1 MFLNQS
7 DKITIYRP
15 AWLAGNKMQII
26 KRLRLR
32 ARLAGS
38 KKGINTGINH
48 FHPLGVF
55 LNDLSDCTQHQLS
68 AGGEELPMLPVTWD
82 GVLVSI
88 SLIVAFIA
96 SFTALDTAGRV
107 AVSRGWSARF
117 WLLAGGSAMGIGI
130 WAMHFIGMLAMMMP
144 VTMRY
149 DIRLTSLSL
158 LVAILA
164 SCLAFGQTV
173 GGLHLTRHRLLRG
186 SLILGAGVAAM
197 HYLGMYAL
205 LIEPRPEWN
214 SVLVVLSVLI
224 AFVASGVALWLAFH
238 LRKGEHHLL
247 LMRGLASLVMGIA
260 IAGMHY
266 VGMAA
271 ATFSHHSMMQSQGL
285 SNPGLA
291 VWVTLITLTILG
303 ITLLCSML
311 DAQMRA
317 TRLAAR
323 LRFANKELLQLAL
336 HDNLTALP
344 NRVMLEQ
351 QLDRV
356 IKKAM
361 LNDFRFAVIYMDLDG
376 FKAVNDTWGHH
387 VGDRLLLAVAERLRS
402 QLSETMLL
410 ARLGGDEFVL
420 MVKRCDISPARQ
432 LAQRLVKVI
441 GKPFEFDRYVLHVSL
456 SAGIAIFPLHGRNRQ
471 ELLFNADA
479 AMYHTKNSGR
489 NGWCL
494 FERAM
499 SAATQHQL
507 ELTNDLWEA
516 LERQQMRLFYQPKFR
531 SGGTRLMGF
540 EALLRWQHPQRGLLT
555 PELFLPRAEKTGQ
568 IVALGNWVIEEAC
581 RQLRIWH
588 NQGHTEWTVSVNLSA
603 LQFHQ
608 RDLLATL
615 TRTLTRYQ
623 LPGCALMLE
632 ITEAIAMRDPV
643 FSQQRIREL
652 QQAGVS
658 IAIDNFGIGYANLLH
673 LKDLD
678 ASELKIDRSFIN
690 SLRPGSEDATV
701 VSAMLT
707 LAQSLNLRMVAEG
720 VETEE
725 QQHLLT
731 SLGFDA
737 LQGYLLGKPT
747 PADRVEVFSLAA
759 RQHPMPAASG

>member
-1 MFLNQS
+1 
-7 DKITIYRP
+7 
-15 AWLAGNKMQII
+15 
-26 KRLRLR
+26 
-32 ARLAGS
+32 
-38 KKGINTGINH
+38 
-48 FHPLGVF
+48 
-55 LNDLSDCTQHQLS
+55 
-68 AGGEELPMLPVTWD
+68 MLPVTWD
-82 GVLVSI
+82 SVLICV

-107 AVSRGWSARF
+107 AVTRGWSARF
-117 WLLAGGSAMGIGI
+117 WLLVGGIAMGIGV
-130 WAMHFIGMLAMMMP
+130 WAMHFIGMLAMMLPMI
-144 VTMRY
+144 MRY
-149 DIRLTSLSL
+149 DTRLTILSL

-164 SCLAFGQTV
+164 SVLAFGQTV
-173 GGLHLTRHRLLRG
+173 GGLHLTRQRLLRG
-186 SLILGAGVAAM
+186 TLILGAGVVVM

-205 LIEPRPEWN
+205 LIEPQPEWN
-214 SVLVVLSVLI
+214 ALLVALSVLI
-224 AFVASGVALWLAFH
+224 AFAASGLALWLAFH
-238 LRKGEHHLL
+238 LRQGDHHLM

-271 ATFSHHSMMQSQGL
+271 AEFSHSSMMQPHGV
-285 SNPGLA
+285 SNAGLA

-303 ITLLCSML
+303 ITLLSSML
-311 DAQMRA
+311 DAQLRAARLA
-317 TRLAAR
+317 TRLNRANQE
-323 LRFANKELLQLAL
+323 LRQLAM
-336 HDNLTALP
+336 HDNLTTLP

-351 QLDRV
+351 QLDLA
-356 IKKAM
+356 IKQAM
-361 LNDFRFAVIYMDLDG
+361 LNEHRFAVIYMDLDG

-387 VGDRLLLAVAERLRS
+387 VGDRLLVAVAERLCS
-402 QLSETMLL
+402 QLSNTMLL
-410 ARLGGDEFVL
+410 VRLGGDEFVL
-420 MVKRCDISPARQ
+420 MAECDISAARQ
-432 LAQRLVKVI
+432 LAQKLVKVI
-441 GKPFEFDRYVLHVSL
+441 SSPFELDRYVLHVSL

-479 AMYHTKNSGR
+479 AMYHTKHSGR

-494 FERAM
+494 FEPAM

-507 ELTNDLWEA
+507 ELANDLWEA
-516 LERQQMRLFYQPKFR
+516 IEREQMRLFYQPKFC

-568 IVALGNWVIEEAC
+568 IIALGNWVIGEAC

-588 NQGHTEWTVSVNLSA
+588 SQGHSDWTVSVNLSA

-608 RDLLATL
+608 RDLLTILTQTL
-615 TRTLTRYQ
+615 ARNQ
-623 LPGCALMLE
+623 LPGSALMLE
-632 ITEAIAMRDPV
+632 ITEAIAMRDPA

-658 IAIDNFGIGYANLLH
+658 VAIDNFGIGYANLLH

-690 SLRPGSEDATV
+690 CLRPGSEDATV

-747 PADRVEVFSLAA
+747 PADRVEALSFPSL
-759 RQHPMPAASG
+759 RQPVASLSG

>member
-1 MFLNQS
+1 
-7 DKITIYRP
+7 
-15 AWLAGNKMQII
+15 
-26 KRLRLR
+26 
-32 ARLAGS
+32 
-38 KKGINTGINH
+38 
-48 FHPLGVF
+48 
-55 LNDLSDCTQHQLS
+55 
-68 AGGEELPMLPVTWD
+68 MLPVTWD
-82 GVLVSI
+82 SVLICV
-88 SLIVAFIA
+88 SLIVVFIA

-117 WLLAGGSAMGIGI
+117 WLLVGGIAMGIGV

-144 VTMRY
+144 MMMRY
-149 DIRLTSLSL
+149 DTRLTILSL

-164 SCLAFGQTV
+164 SVLAFGQTV
-173 GGLHLTRHRLLRG
+173 GGLHLTRQRLLRG
-186 SLILGAGVAAM
+186 TLILGAGVVVM

-205 LIEPRPEWN
+205 LIEPQPEWN
-214 SVLVVLSVLI
+214 ALLVALSVLI
-224 AFVASGVALWLAFH
+224 AFAASGLALWLAFH
-238 LRKGEHHLL
+238 LRQGDHHLM

-271 ATFSHHSMMQSQGL
+271 AEFSHSSMMQPHGV
-285 SNPGLA
+285 SNAGLA

-303 ITLLCSML
+303 ITLLSSML
-311 DAQMRA
+311 DAQLRAARLA
-317 TRLAAR
+317 TRLNRANQE
-323 LRFANKELLQLAL
+323 LRQLAM
-336 HDNLTALP
+336 HDNLTTLP

-351 QLDRV
+351 QLDLA
-356 IKKAM
+356 IKQAM
-361 LNDFRFAVIYMDLDG
+361 LNEHRFAVIYMDLDG

-387 VGDRLLLAVAERLRS
+387 VGDRLLVAVAERLCS
-402 QLSETMLL
+402 QLSNTMLL
-410 ARLGGDEFVL
+410 VRLGGDEFVL
-420 MVKRCDISPARQ
+420 MAECDISAARQ
-432 LAQRLVKVI
+432 LAQKLVKVI
-441 GKPFEFDRYVLHVSL
+441 SSPFELDRYVLHVSL

-479 AMYHTKNSGR
+479 AMYHTKHSGR

-494 FERAM
+494 FEPAM

-507 ELTNDLWEA
+507 ELANDLWEA
-516 LERQQMRLFYQPKFR
+516 IEREQMRLFYQPKFC

-568 IVALGNWVIEEAC
+568 IIALGNWVIGEAC
-581 RQLRIWH
+581 RQLRLWH
-588 NQGHTEWTVSVNLSA
+588 NQGHSDWTVSVNLSA

-608 RDLLATL
+608 RDLLTILTQTL
-615 TRTLTRYQ
+615 ARNQ
-623 LPGCALMLE
+623 LPGSALMLE
-632 ITEAIAMRDPV
+632 ITEAIAMRDPA

-658 IAIDNFGIGYANLLH
+658 VAIDNFGIGYANLLH

-690 SLRPGSEDATV
+690 CLRPGSEDATV

-747 PADRVEVFSLAA
+747 PADRVEALSFPSL
-759 RQHPMPAASG
+759 RQPVASLSG

>member
-1 MFLNQS
+1 
-7 DKITIYRP
+7 
-15 AWLAGNKMQII
+15 
-26 KRLRLR
+26 
-32 ARLAGS
+32 
-38 KKGINTGINH
+38 
-48 FHPLGVF
+48 
-55 LNDLSDCTQHQLS
+55 
-68 AGGEELPMLPVTWD
+68 MLPVTWD
-82 GVLVSI
+82 SVLICV

-117 WLLAGGSAMGIGI
+117 WLLVGGIAMGIGV
-130 WAMHFIGMLAMMMP
+130 WSMHFIGMLAMMLPMM
-144 VTMRY
+144 MRY
-149 DIRLTSLSL
+149 DTRLTILSL

-164 SCLAFGQTV
+164 SVLAFGQTV
-173 GGLHLTRHRLLRG
+173 GGLHLTRQRLLRG
-186 SLILGAGVAAM
+186 TLILGAGVVVM

-205 LIEPRPEWN
+205 LIEPQPEWN
-214 SVLVVLSVLI
+214 ALLVVLSVLI
-224 AFVASGVALWLAFH
+224 AFAASGLALWLAFH
-238 LRKGEHHLL
+238 LRQGDHHLM

-271 ATFSHHSMMQSQGL
+271 AEFSHSSMMQPHGV
-285 SNPGLA
+285 SNAGLA

-303 ITLLCSML
+303 ITLLSSML
-311 DAQMRA
+311 DAQLRAARLA
-317 TRLAAR
+317 TRLNRANQE
-323 LRFANKELLQLAL
+323 LRQLAM
-336 HDNLTALP
+336 HDNLTTLP

-351 QLDRV
+351 QLDLA
-356 IKKAM
+356 IKQAM
-361 LNDFRFAVIYMDLDG
+361 LNEHRFAVIYMDLDG

-387 VGDRLLLAVAERLRS
+387 VGDRLLVAVAERLCS
-402 QLSETMLL
+402 QLSNTMLL
-410 ARLGGDEFVL
+410 VRLGGDEFVL
-420 MVKRCDISPARQ
+420 MAECDISAARQ
-432 LAQRLVKVI
+432 LAQKLVKVI
-441 GKPFEFDRYVLHVSL
+441 SSPFELDRYVLHVSL

-479 AMYHTKNSGR
+479 AMYHTKHSGR

-494 FERAM
+494 FEPAM

-507 ELTNDLWEA
+507 ELANDLWEA
-516 LERQQMRLFYQPKFR
+516 IEREQMRLFYQPKFC

-568 IVALGNWVIEEAC
+568 IIALGNWVIGEAC

-588 NQGHTEWTVSVNLSA
+588 SQGHSDWTVSVNLSA

-608 RDLLATL
+608 RDLLTILTQTL
-615 TRTLTRYQ
+615 ARNQ
-623 LPGCALMLE
+623 LPGSALMLE
-632 ITEAIAMRDPV
+632 ITEAIAMRDPA

-658 IAIDNFGIGYANLLH
+658 VAIDNFGIGYANLLH

-690 SLRPGSEDATV
+690 CLRPGSEDATV

-747 PADRVEVFSLAA
+747 PADRVEALSFPSL
-759 RQHPMPAASG
+759 RQPVASLSG

>member
-1 MFLNQS
+1 
-7 DKITIYRP
+7 
-15 AWLAGNKMQII
+15 
-26 KRLRLR
+26 
-32 ARLAGS
+32 
-38 KKGINTGINH
+38 
-48 FHPLGVF
+48 
-55 LNDLSDCTQHQLS
+55 
-68 AGGEELPMLPVTWD
+68 MLPVTWD
-82 GVLVSI
+82 SVLICV

-117 WLLAGGSAMGIGI
+117 WLLVGGIAMGIGV

-144 VTMRY
+144 MMMHY
-149 DIRLTSLSL
+149 DTRLTILSL

-164 SCLAFGQTV
+164 SVLAFGQTV
-173 GGLHLTRHRLLRG
+173 GGLHLTRQRLLRG
-186 SLILGAGVAAM
+186 TLILGAGVVVM

-205 LIEPRPEWN
+205 LIEPQPEWN
-214 SVLVVLSVLI
+214 ALLVALSVLI
-224 AFVASGVALWLAFH
+224 AFAASGLALWLAFH
-238 LRKGEHHLL
+238 LRQGDHHLM

-271 ATFSHHSMMQSQGL
+271 AEFSHSSMMQPHGV
-285 SNPGLA
+285 SNAGLA

-303 ITLLCSML
+303 VTLLSSML
-311 DAQMRA
+311 DAQLRAARLA
-317 TRLAAR
+317 TRLNRANQE
-323 LRFANKELLQLAL
+323 LRQLAM
-336 HDNLTALP
+336 HDNLTTLP

-351 QLDRV
+351 QLDLA
-356 IKKAM
+356 IKQAM
-361 LNDFRFAVIYMDLDG
+361 LNEHRFAVIYMDLDG

-387 VGDRLLLAVAERLRS
+387 VGDRLLVAVAERLCS
-402 QLSETMLL
+402 QLSNTMLL
-410 ARLGGDEFVL
+410 VRLGGDEFVL
-420 MVKRCDISPARQ
+420 MAECDISAARQ
-432 LAQRLVKVI
+432 LAQKLVKVI
-441 GKPFEFDRYVLHVSL
+441 SSPFELDRYVLHVSL

-479 AMYHTKNSGR
+479 AMYHTKHSGR

-494 FERAM
+494 FEPAM

-507 ELTNDLWEA
+507 ELANDLWEA
-516 LERQQMRLFYQPKFR
+516 IEREQMRLFYQPKFC

-568 IVALGNWVIEEAC
+568 IIALGNWVIGEAC

-588 NQGHTEWTVSVNLSA
+588 SQGHSDWTVSVNLSA

-608 RDLLATL
+608 RDLLTILTQTL
-615 TRTLTRYQ
+615 ARYQ
-623 LPGCALMLE
+623 LPGSALMLE
-632 ITEAIAMRDPV
+632 ITEAIAMRDPA

-658 IAIDNFGIGYANLLH
+658 VAIDNFGIGYANLLH

-690 SLRPGSEDATV
+690 CLRPGSEDATV

-747 PADRVEVFSLAA
+747 PADRVEALSFPSL
-759 RQHPMPAASG
+759 RQPVASLSG

>member
-1 MFLNQS
+1 
-7 DKITIYRP
+7 
-15 AWLAGNKMQII
+15 
-26 KRLRLR
+26 
-32 ARLAGS
+32 
-38 KKGINTGINH
+38 
-48 FHPLGVF
+48 
-55 LNDLSDCTQHQLS
+55 
-68 AGGEELPMLPVTWD
+68 MLPVTWD
-82 GVLVSI
+82 SVLICV
-88 SLIVAFIA
+88 SLIVVFIA

-107 AVSRGWSARF
+107 AVTRGWSARF
-117 WLLAGGSAMGIGI
+117 WLLVGGIAMGIGV
-130 WAMHFIGMLAMMMP
+130 WAMHFIGMLAMMLPMM
-144 VTMRY
+144 MRY
-149 DIRLTSLSL
+149 DTRLTILSL

-164 SCLAFGQTV
+164 SVLAFGQTV
-173 GGLHLTRHRLLRG
+173 GGLHLTRQRLLRG
-186 SLILGAGVAAM
+186 TLILGAGVAVM

-205 LIEPRPEWN
+205 LIEPQPEWN
-214 SVLVVLSVLI
+214 ALLVALSVLI
-224 AFVASGVALWLAFH
+224 AFAASGLALWLAFH
-238 LRKGEHHLL
+238 LRQGDHHLM

-271 ATFSHHSMMQSQGL
+271 AEFSHSSMMQPHGV
-285 SNPGLA
+285 SNAGLA

-303 ITLLCSML
+303 ITLLSSML
-311 DAQMRA
+311 DAQLRAARLA
-317 TRLAAR
+317 TRLNRANQE
-323 LRFANKELLQLAL
+323 LRQLAM
-336 HDNLTALP
+336 HDNLTTLP

-351 QLDRV
+351 QLDLA
-356 IKKAM
+356 IKQAM
-361 LNDFRFAVIYMDLDG
+361 INEHRFAVIYMDLDG

-387 VGDRLLLAVAERLRS
+387 VGDRLLVAVAERLRS
-402 QLSETMLL
+402 QLSNKMLL
-410 ARLGGDEFVL
+410 VRLGGDEFVL
-420 MVKRCDISPARQ
+420 MAECDISAARQ
-432 LAQRLVKVI
+432 LAQKLVKVI
-441 GKPFEFDRYVLHVSL
+441 SSPFELDRYVLHVSL

-479 AMYHTKNSGR
+479 AMYHTKHSGR

-494 FERAM
+494 FEPAM

-507 ELTNDLWEA
+507 ELANDLWEA
-516 LERQQMRLFYQPKFR
+516 IEREQMRLFYQPKFC

-568 IVALGNWVIEEAC
+568 IIALGNWVIGEAC

-588 NQGHTEWTVSVNLSA
+588 NQGHSDWTVSVNLSA

-608 RDLLATL
+608 RDLLTILTQTL
-615 TRTLTRYQ
+615 ARYQ
-623 LPGCALMLE
+623 LPGSALMLE
-632 ITEAIAMRDPV
+632 ITEAIAMRDPA

-658 IAIDNFGIGYANLLH
+658 VAIDNFGIGYANLLH

-690 SLRPGSEDATV
+690 CLRPGSEDATV

-747 PADRVEVFSLAA
+747 PADRVEALSFPSL
-759 RQHPMPAASG
+759 RQPVVSLPG

>member
-1 MFLNQS
+1 
-7 DKITIYRP
+7 
-15 AWLAGNKMQII
+15 
-26 KRLRLR
+26 
-32 ARLAGS
+32 
-38 KKGINTGINH
+38 
-48 FHPLGVF
+48 
-55 LNDLSDCTQHQLS
+55 
-68 AGGEELPMLPVTWD
+68 MLPVTWD
-82 GVLVSI
+82 SVLICV

-117 WLLAGGSAMGIGI
+117 WLLVGGIAMGIGV
-130 WAMHFIGMLAMMMP
+130 WAMHFIGMLAMMLPMM
-144 VTMRY
+144 MRY
-149 DIRLTSLSL
+149 DTRLTILSL

-164 SCLAFGQTV
+164 SVLAFGQTV
-173 GGLHLTRHRLLRG
+173 GGLHLTRQRLLRG
-186 SLILGAGVAAM
+186 TLILGAGVVVM

-205 LIEPRPEWN
+205 LIEPQPEWN
-214 SVLVVLSVLI
+214 ALLVALSVLI
-224 AFVASGVALWLAFH
+224 AFAASGLALWLAFH
-238 LRKGEHHLL
+238 LRQGDHHLM

-271 ATFSHHSMMQSQGL
+271 AEFSHSSMMQPHGV
-285 SNPGLA
+285 SNAGLA

-303 ITLLCSML
+303 ITLLSSML
-311 DAQMRA
+311 DAQLRAARLA
-317 TRLAAR
+317 TRLNRANQE
-323 LRFANKELLQLAL
+323 LRQLAM
-336 HDNLTALP
+336 HDNLTTLP

-351 QLDRV
+351 QLDLA
-356 IKKAM
+356 IKQAM
-361 LNDFRFAVIYMDLDG
+361 LNEHRFAVIYMDLDG

-387 VGDRLLLAVAERLRS
+387 VGDRLLVAVAERLCS
-402 QLSETMLL
+402 QLSNTMLL
-410 ARLGGDEFVL
+410 VRLGGDEFVL
-420 MVKRCDISPARQ
+420 MAECDISAARQ
-432 LAQRLVKVI
+432 LAQKLVKVI
-441 GKPFEFDRYVLHVSL
+441 SSPFELDRYLLHVSL

-479 AMYHTKNSGR
+479 AMYHTKHSGR

-494 FERAM
+494 FEPAM

-507 ELTNDLWEA
+507 ELANDLWEA
-516 LERQQMRLFYQPKFR
+516 IEREQMRLFYQPKFC
-531 SGGTRLMGF
+531 SGGTRLIGF

-568 IVALGNWVIEEAC
+568 IIALGNWVIGEAC

-588 NQGHTEWTVSVNLSA
+588 SQGHSDWTVSVNLSA

-608 RDLLATL
+608 RDLLTILTQTL
-615 TRTLTRYQ
+615 ARYQ
-623 LPGCALMLE
+623 LPGSALMLE
-632 ITEAIAMRDPV
+632 ITEAIAMRDPA

-658 IAIDNFGIGYANLLH
+658 VAIDNFGIGYANLLH

-690 SLRPGSEDATV
+690 CLRPGSEDATV

-747 PADRVEVFSLAA
+747 PADRVEALSFPSL
-759 RQHPMPAASG
+759 RQPVASLSG

>member
-1 MFLNQS
+1 
-7 DKITIYRP
+7 
-15 AWLAGNKMQII
+15 
-26 KRLRLR
+26 
-32 ARLAGS
+32 
-38 KKGINTGINH
+38 
-48 FHPLGVF
+48 
-55 LNDLSDCTQHQLS
+55 
-68 AGGEELPMLPVTWD
+68 MLPVTWD
-82 GVLVSI
+82 SVLICV

-117 WLLAGGSAMGIGI
+117 WLLAGGTAMGIGI

-144 VTMRY
+144 MTMRY
-149 DIRLTSLSL
+149 DPGLTVISL

-164 SCLAFGQTV
+164 SILAFGQTV
-173 GGLHLTRHRLLRG
+173 GGPQLTHNRLLRG
-186 SLILGAGVAAM
+186 SLILGAGVVIM
-197 HYLGMYAL
+197 HYLGMNAL
-205 LIEPRPEWN
+205 LIDPPPQWRIG
-214 SVLVVLSVLI
+214 LVALSVVI

-238 LRKGEHHLL
+238 LRQGDHSLL

-271 ATFSHHSMMQSQGL
+271 AQFSPSSAMRSQGV

-291 VWVTLITLTILG
+291 VWVTLVTLTILG

-311 DAQMRA
+311 DAQLRA
-317 TRLAAR
+317 VRLAAR
-323 LRFANKELLQLAL
+323 LNRANQELRQLAL
-336 HDNLTALP
+336 HDNLTTLP

-351 QLDRV
+351 QLDLT
-356 IKKAM
+356 IKQAT
-361 LNDFRFAVIYMDLDG
+361 LTDSRFAVMYMDLDG

-387 VGDRLLLAVAERLRS
+387 VGDRLLVAVAQRLRS
-402 QLSETMLL
+402 QLSDSMLL
-410 ARLGGDEFVL
+410 VRLGGDEFVL
-420 MVKRCDISPARQ
+420 LAEGCDASAASQ
-432 LAQRLVKVI
+432 LAQKLVRIIDGV
-441 GKPFEFDRYVLHVSL
+441 FELDRYTLHVSL
-456 SAGIAIFPLHGRNRQ
+456 SAGIAIFPLHGRDRQ
-471 ELLFNADA
+471 ALLFNADA

-489 NGWCL
+489 NGWSL
-494 FERAM
+494 FEPAM

-507 ELTNDLWEA
+507 ELANDLWEA
-516 LERQQMRLFYQPKFR
+516 IERQQMRLFYQPKFR
-531 SGGTRLMGF
+531 SGGTLLMGF
-540 EALLRWQHPQRGLLT
+540 EALLRWQHPVRGLLT

-581 RQLRIWH
+581 RQLKIWH

-608 RDLLATL
+608 RDLLTTL
-615 TRTLTRYQ
+615 TQVLARHQ
-623 LPGCALMLE
+623 LPGGALMLE
-632 ITEAIAMRDPV
+632 ITEAIAMRDPG

-658 IAIDNFGIGYANLLH
+658 VAIDNFGIGYANLLH

-690 SLRPGSEDATV
+690 CLRPGSEDATV

-725 QQHLLT
+725 QQRLLT
-731 SLGFDA
+731 GLGFDA

-747 PADRVEVFSLAA
+747 PADRVEASGFYPLRHV
-759 RQHPMPAASG
+759 AASPRLSGLTP

>member
-1 MFLNQS
+1 
-7 DKITIYRP
+7 
-15 AWLAGNKMQII
+15 
-26 KRLRLR
+26 
-32 ARLAGS
+32 
-38 KKGINTGINH
+38 
-48 FHPLGVF
+48 
-55 LNDLSDCTQHQLS
+55 
-68 AGGEELPMLPVTWD
+68 MLPVTWD
-82 GVLVSI
+82 SVLICV
-88 SLIVAFIA
+88 SLIVVFIA

-117 WLLAGGSAMGIGI
+117 WLLVGGIAMGIGV

-144 VTMRY
+144 MMMRY
-149 DIRLTSLSL
+149 DTRLTILSL

-164 SCLAFGQTV
+164 SVLAFGQTV
-173 GGLHLTRHRLLRG
+173 GGLHLTRQRLLRG
-186 SLILGAGVAAM
+186 TLILGAGVVVM

-205 LIEPRPEWN
+205 LIEPQPEWN
-214 SVLVVLSVLI
+214 ALLVALSVLI
-224 AFVASGVALWLAFH
+224 AFAASGLALWLAFH
-238 LRKGEHHLL
+238 LRQGDHHLM

-271 ATFSHHSMMQSQGL
+271 AEFSHSSMMQPHGV
-285 SNPGLA
+285 SNAGLA

-303 ITLLCSML
+303 ITLLSSML
-311 DAQMRA
+311 DAQLRAARLA
-317 TRLAAR
+317 TRLNRANQE
-323 LRFANKELLQLAL
+323 LRQLAM
-336 HDNLTALP
+336 HDNLTTLP

-351 QLDRV
+351 QLDLA
-356 IKKAM
+356 IKQAM
-361 LNDFRFAVIYMDLDG
+361 INEHRFAVIYMDLDG

-387 VGDRLLLAVAERLRS
+387 VGDRLLVAVAERLCS
-402 QLSETMLL
+402 QLSNTMLL
-410 ARLGGDEFVL
+410 VRLGGDEFVL
-420 MVKRCDISPARQ
+420 MAECDISAARQ
-432 LAQRLVKVI
+432 LAQKLVKVI
-441 GKPFEFDRYVLHVSL
+441 SSPFELDRYVLHVSL

-479 AMYHTKNSGR
+479 AMYHTKHSGR

-494 FERAM
+494 FEPAM

-507 ELTNDLWEA
+507 ELANDLWEA
-516 LERQQMRLFYQPKFR
+516 IEREQMRLFYQPKFC

-568 IVALGNWVIEEAC
+568 IIALGNWVIGEAC

-588 NQGHTEWTVSVNLSA
+588 SQGHSDWTVSVNLSA

-608 RDLLATL
+608 RDLLTILTQTL
-615 TRTLTRYQ
+615 ARNQ
-623 LPGCALMLE
+623 LPGSALMLE
-632 ITEAIAMRDPV
+632 ITEAIAMRDPA

-658 IAIDNFGIGYANLLH
+658 VAIDNFGIGYANLLH

-690 SLRPGSEDATV
+690 CLRPGSEDATV

-747 PADRVEVFSLAA
+747 PADRVEALSFPSL
-759 RQHPMPAASG
+759 RQPVASMSG

>member
-1 MFLNQS
+1 
-7 DKITIYRP
+7 
-15 AWLAGNKMQII
+15 
-26 KRLRLR
+26 
-32 ARLAGS
+32 
-38 KKGINTGINH
+38 
-48 FHPLGVF
+48 
-55 LNDLSDCTQHQLS
+55 
-68 AGGEELPMLPVTWD
+68 MLPVTWD
-82 GVLVSI
+82 SVLICV
-88 SLIVAFIA
+88 SLIVVFIA

-107 AVSRGWSARF
+107 AVTRGWSARF
-117 WLLAGGSAMGIGI
+117 WLLVGGIAMGIGV
-130 WAMHFIGMLAMMMP
+130 WAMHFIGMLAMMLPMM
-144 VTMRY
+144 MRY
-149 DIRLTSLSL
+149 DTRLTILSL

-164 SCLAFGQTV
+164 SVLAFGQTV
-173 GGLHLTRHRLLRG
+173 GGLHLTRQRLLRG
-186 SLILGAGVAAM
+186 TLILGAGVAIM

-205 LIEPRPEWN
+205 LIEPQPEWN
-214 SVLVVLSVLI
+214 ALLVALSVLI
-224 AFVASGVALWLAFH
+224 AFAASGLALWLAFH
-238 LRKGEHHLL
+238 LRQGDHHLM

-271 ATFSHHSMMQSQGL
+271 AEFSHSSMMQPHGV
-285 SNPGLA
+285 SNAGLA

-303 ITLLCSML
+303 ITLLSSML
-311 DAQMRA
+311 DAQLRAARLA
-317 TRLAAR
+317 TRLNRANQE
-323 LRFANKELLQLAL
+323 LRQLAM
-336 HDNLTALP
+336 HDNLTTLP

-351 QLDRV
+351 QLDLA
-356 IKKAM
+356 IKQAM
-361 LNDFRFAVIYMDLDG
+361 INEHRFAVIYMDLDG

-387 VGDRLLLAVAERLRS
+387 VGDRLLVAVAERLCS
-402 QLSETMLL
+402 QLSNTMLL
-410 ARLGGDEFVL
+410 VRLGGDEFVL
-420 MVKRCDISPARQ
+420 MAECDISAARQ
-432 LAQRLVKVI
+432 LAQKLVKVI
-441 GKPFEFDRYVLHVSL
+441 SSPFELDRYVLHVSL

-479 AMYHTKNSGR
+479 AMYHTKHSGR
-489 NGWCL
+489 NGWCV
-494 FERAM
+494 FEPSM

-507 ELTNDLWEA
+507 ELANDLWEA
-516 LERQQMRLFYQPKFR
+516 IEREQMRLFYQPKFC

-568 IVALGNWVIEEAC
+568 IIALGNWVIGEAC

-588 NQGHTEWTVSVNLSA
+588 NQGHSDLTVSVNLSA

-608 RDLLATL
+608 RDLLTILTQTL
-615 TRTLTRYQ
+615 ARYQ
-623 LPGCALMLE
+623 LSGSALMLE
-632 ITEAIAMRDPV
+632 ITEAIAMRDPA

-658 IAIDNFGIGYANLLH
+658 VAIDNFGIGYANLLH

-690 SLRPGSEDATV
+690 CLRPGSEDATV

-747 PADRVEVFSLAA
+747 PADRVEALSFPSL
-759 RQHPMPAASG
+759 RQPVASLPG

>member
-1 MFLNQS
+1 
-7 DKITIYRP
+7 
-15 AWLAGNKMQII
+15 
-26 KRLRLR
+26 
-32 ARLAGS
+32 
-38 KKGINTGINH
+38 
-48 FHPLGVF
+48 
-55 LNDLSDCTQHQLS
+55 
-68 AGGEELPMLPVTWD
+68 MLPVTWD
-82 GVLVSI
+82 SVLICV
-88 SLIVAFIA
+88 SLIVVFIA

-117 WLLAGGSAMGIGI
+117 WLLVGGIAMGIGV

-144 VTMRY
+144 MMMRY
-149 DIRLTSLSL
+149 DTRLTILSL

-164 SCLAFGQTV
+164 SVLAFGQTV
-173 GGLHLTRHRLLRG
+173 GGLHLTRQRLLRG
-186 SLILGAGVAAM
+186 TLILGAGVVVM

-205 LIEPRPEWN
+205 LIEPQPEWN
-214 SVLVVLSVLI
+214 ALLVALSVLI
-224 AFVASGVALWLAFH
+224 AFAASGLALWLAFH
-238 LRKGEHHLL
+238 LRQGDHHLM

-271 ATFSHHSMMQSQGL
+271 AEFSHSSMMQPHGV
-285 SNPGLA
+285 SNAGLA

-303 ITLLCSML
+303 VTLLSSML
-311 DAQMRA
+311 DAQLRAALLA
-317 TRLAAR
+317 TRLNRANQE
-323 LRFANKELLQLAL
+323 LRQLAM
-336 HDNLTALP
+336 HDNLTTLP

-351 QLDRV
+351 QLDLA
-356 IKKAM
+356 IKQAM
-361 LNDFRFAVIYMDLDG
+361 LNEHHFAVIYMDLDG

-387 VGDRLLLAVAERLRS
+387 VGDRLLVAVAERLCS
-402 QLSETMLL
+402 QLSNTMLL
-410 ARLGGDEFVL
+410 VRLGGDEFVL
-420 MVKRCDISPARQ
+420 MAECDISAARQ
-432 LAQRLVKVI
+432 LAQKLVKVI
-441 GKPFEFDRYVLHVSL
+441 SSPFELDRYVLHVSL

-479 AMYHTKNSGR
+479 AMYHTKHSGR

-494 FERAM
+494 FEPAM

-507 ELTNDLWEA
+507 ELANDLWEA
-516 LERQQMRLFYQPKFR
+516 IEREQMRLFYQPKFC

-568 IVALGNWVIEEAC
+568 IIALGNWVIGEAC
-581 RQLRIWH
+581 RQLRLWH
-588 NQGHTEWTVSVNLSA
+588 NQGHSDWTVSVNLSA

-608 RDLLATL
+608 RDLLTILTQTL
-615 TRTLTRYQ
+615 ARNQ
-623 LPGCALMLE
+623 LPGSALMLE
-632 ITEAIAMRDPV
+632 ITEAIAMRDPA

-658 IAIDNFGIGYANLLH
+658 VAIDNFGIGYANLLH

-690 SLRPGSEDATV
+690 CLRPGSEDATV

-747 PADRVEVFSLAA
+747 PADRVEALSFPSL
-759 RQHPMPAASG
+759 RQPVASLSG

>member
-1 MFLNQS
+1 
-7 DKITIYRP
+7 
-15 AWLAGNKMQII
+15 
-26 KRLRLR
+26 
-32 ARLAGS
+32 
-38 KKGINTGINH
+38 
-48 FHPLGVF
+48 
-55 LNDLSDCTQHQLS
+55 
-68 AGGEELPMLPVTWD
+68 MLPVTWD
-82 GVLVSI
+82 SVLICV
-88 SLIVAFIA
+88 SLIVVFIA

-117 WLLAGGSAMGIGI
+117 WLLVGGIAMGIGV

-144 VTMRY
+144 MMMRY
-149 DIRLTSLSL
+149 DTRLTILSL

-164 SCLAFGQTV
+164 SVLAFGQTV
-173 GGLHLTRHRLLRG
+173 GGLHLTRQRLLRG
-186 SLILGAGVAAM
+186 TLILGAGVVVM

-205 LIEPRPEWN
+205 LIEPQPEWN
-214 SVLVVLSVLI
+214 ALLVALSVLI
-224 AFVASGVALWLAFH
+224 AFAASGLALWLAFH
-238 LRKGEHHLL
+238 LRQGDHHLM

-271 ATFSHHSMMQSQGL
+271 AEFSHSSMMQPHGV
-285 SNPGLA
+285 SNAGLA

-303 ITLLCSML
+303 ITLLSSML
-311 DAQMRA
+311 DAQLRAARLA
-317 TRLAAR
+317 TRLNRANQE
-323 LRFANKELLQLAL
+323 LRQLAM
-336 HDNLTALP
+336 HDNLTTLP

-351 QLDRV
+351 QLDLA
-356 IKKAM
+356 IKQAM
-361 LNDFRFAVIYMDLDG
+361 LNEHRFAVIYMDLDG

-387 VGDRLLLAVAERLRS
+387 VGDRLLVAVAERLRS
-402 QLSETMLL
+402 QLSNTMLL
-410 ARLGGDEFVL
+410 VRLGGDEFVL
-420 MVKRCDISPARQ
+420 MAECDISAARQ
-432 LAQRLVKVI
+432 LAQKLVKVI
-441 GKPFEFDRYVLHVSL
+441 SSPFELDRYVLHVSL

-479 AMYHTKNSGR
+479 AMYHTKHSGR

-494 FERAM
+494 FEPAM

-507 ELTNDLWEA
+507 ELANDLWEA
-516 LERQQMRLFYQPKFR
+516 IEREQMRLFYQPKFC

-568 IVALGNWVIEEAC
+568 IIALGNWVIGEAC

-588 NQGHTEWTVSVNLSA
+588 SQGHSDWTVSVNLSA

-608 RDLLATL
+608 RDLLTILTQTL
-615 TRTLTRYQ
+615 ARNQ
-623 LPGCALMLE
+623 LPDSALMLE
-632 ITEAIAMRDPV
+632 ITEAIAMRDPA

-658 IAIDNFGIGYANLLH
+658 VAIDNFGIGYANLLH

-690 SLRPGSEDATV
+690 CLRPGSEDATV

-747 PADRVEVFSLAA
+747 PADRVEALSFPSL
-759 RQHPMPAASG
+759 RQPVASLSG

>member
-1 MFLNQS
+1 
-7 DKITIYRP
+7 
-15 AWLAGNKMQII
+15 
-26 KRLRLR
+26 
-32 ARLAGS
+32 
-38 KKGINTGINH
+38 
-48 FHPLGVF
+48 
-55 LNDLSDCTQHQLS
+55 
-68 AGGEELPMLPVTWD
+68 MLPVTWD
-82 GVLVSI
+82 SVLICV
-88 SLIVAFIA
+88 SLIVVFIA

-107 AVSRGWSARF
+107 AVTRGWSARF
-117 WLLAGGSAMGIGI
+117 WLLVGGIAMGIGV
-130 WAMHFIGMLAMMMP
+130 WAMHFIGMLAMMLPMM
-144 VTMRY
+144 MRY
-149 DIRLTSLSL
+149 DTRLTILSL

-164 SCLAFGQTV
+164 SVLAFGQTV
-173 GGLHLTRHRLLRG
+173 GGLHLTRQRLLRG
-186 SLILGAGVAAM
+186 TLILGAGVAIM

-205 LIEPRPEWN
+205 LIEPQPEWN
-214 SVLVVLSVLI
+214 ALLVALSVLI
-224 AFVASGVALWLAFH
+224 AFAASGLALWLAFH
-238 LRKGEHHLL
+238 LRQGDHHLM

-271 ATFSHHSMMQSQGL
+271 AEFSHSSMMQPHGV
-285 SNPGLA
+285 SNAGLA

-303 ITLLCSML
+303 ITLLSSML
-311 DAQMRA
+311 DAQLRAARLA
-317 TRLAAR
+317 TRLNRANQE
-323 LRFANKELLQLAL
+323 LRQLAM
-336 HDNLTALP
+336 HDNLTTLP

-351 QLDRV
+351 QLDLA
-356 IKKAM
+356 IKQAM
-361 LNDFRFAVIYMDLDG
+361 INEHRFAVIYMDLDG

-387 VGDRLLLAVAERLRS
+387 VGDRLLVAVAERLRS
-402 QLSETMLL
+402 QLSNTMLL
-410 ARLGGDEFVL
+410 VRLGGDEFVL
-420 MVKRCDISPARQ
+420 MAECDISAARQ
-432 LAQRLVKVI
+432 LAQKLVKVI
-441 GKPFEFDRYVLHVSL
+441 SSPFELDRYVLHVSL

-479 AMYHTKNSGR
+479 AMYHTKHSGR

-494 FERAM
+494 FEPAM

-507 ELTNDLWEA
+507 ELANDLWEA
-516 LERQQMRLFYQPKFR
+516 IEREQMRLFYQPKFC
-531 SGGTRLMGF
+531 SGGRRLMGF

-568 IVALGNWVIEEAC
+568 IIALGNWVIGEAC

-588 NQGHTEWTVSVNLSA
+588 NQGHSDWTVSVNLSA

-608 RDLLATL
+608 RDLLTILTQTL
-615 TRTLTRYQ
+615 ARYQ
-623 LPGCALMLE
+623 LPGSALMLE
-632 ITEAIAMRDPV
+632 ITEAIAMRDPA

-658 IAIDNFGIGYANLLH
+658 VAIDNFGIGYANLLH

-690 SLRPGSEDATV
+690 CLRPGSEDATV

-747 PADRVEVFSLAA
+747 PADRVEALSFPSL
-759 RQHPMPAASG
+759 RQPVASLPG

>member
-1 MFLNQS
+1 
-7 DKITIYRP
+7 
-15 AWLAGNKMQII
+15 
-26 KRLRLR
+26 
-32 ARLAGS
+32 
-38 KKGINTGINH
+38 
-48 FHPLGVF
+48 
-55 LNDLSDCTQHQLS
+55 
-68 AGGEELPMLPVTWD
+68 MLPVTWD
-82 GVLVSI
+82 SVLICV
-88 SLIVAFIA
+88 SLIVVFIA

-117 WLLAGGSAMGIGI
+117 WLLVGGIAMGIGV

-144 VTMRY
+144 MMMRY
-149 DIRLTSLSL
+149 DTRLTILSL

-164 SCLAFGQTV
+164 SVLAFGQTV
-173 GGLHLTRHRLLRG
+173 GGLHLTRQRLLRG
-186 SLILGAGVAAM
+186 TLILGAGVVVM

-205 LIEPRPEWN
+205 LIEPQPEWN
-214 SVLVVLSVLI
+214 ALLVALSVLI
-224 AFVASGVALWLAFH
+224 AFAASGLALWLAFH
-238 LRKGEHHLL
+238 LRQGDHHLM

-271 ATFSHHSMMQSQGL
+271 AEFSHSSMMQPHGV
-285 SNPGLA
+285 SNAGLA

-303 ITLLCSML
+303 ITLLSSML
-311 DAQMRA
+311 DAQLRAARLA
-317 TRLAAR
+317 TRLNRANQE
-323 LRFANKELLQLAL
+323 LRQLAM
-336 HDNLTALP
+336 HDNLTTLP

-351 QLDRV
+351 QLDLA
-356 IKKAM
+356 IKQAM
-361 LNDFRFAVIYMDLDG
+361 LNEHRFAVIYMDLDG

-387 VGDRLLLAVAERLRS
+387 VGDRLLVAVAERLCS
-402 QLSETMLL
+402 QLSNTMLL
-410 ARLGGDEFVL
+410 VRLGGDEFVL
-420 MVKRCDISPARQ
+420 MAECDISAARQ
-432 LAQRLVKVI
+432 LAQKLVKVI
-441 GKPFEFDRYVLHVSL
+441 SSPFELDRYVLHVSL

-479 AMYHTKNSGR
+479 AMYHTKHSGR

-494 FERAM
+494 FEPAM

-507 ELTNDLWEA
+507 ELANDLWEA
-516 LERQQMRLFYQPKFR
+516 IEREQMRLFYQPKFC

-568 IVALGNWVIEEAC
+568 IIALGNWVIGEAC

-588 NQGHTEWTVSVNLSA
+588 SQGHSDWTVSVNLSA

-608 RDLLATL
+608 RDLLTILTQTL
-615 TRTLTRYQ
+615 ARYQ
-623 LPGCALMLE
+623 LPGSALMLE
-632 ITEAIAMRDPV
+632 ITEAIAMRDPA

-658 IAIDNFGIGYANLLH
+658 VAIDNFGIGYANLLH

-690 SLRPGSEDATV
+690 CLRPGSEDATV

-747 PADRVEVFSLAA
+747 PADRVEALSFPSL
-759 RQHPMPAASG
+759 RQPVASLSG

>member
-1 MFLNQS
+1 
-7 DKITIYRP
+7 
-15 AWLAGNKMQII
+15 
-26 KRLRLR
+26 
-32 ARLAGS
+32 
-38 KKGINTGINH
+38 
-48 FHPLGVF
+48 
-55 LNDLSDCTQHQLS
+55 
-68 AGGEELPMLPVTWD
+68 MLPVTWD
-82 GVLVSI
+82 SVLICV
-88 SLIVAFIA
+88 SLIVVFIA

-107 AVSRGWSARF
+107 AVTRGWSTRF
-117 WLLAGGSAMGIGI
+117 WLLVGGIAMGIGV
-130 WAMHFIGMLAMMMP
+130 WAMHFIGMLAMMLPMM
-144 VTMRY
+144 MRY
-149 DIRLTSLSL
+149 DTRLTILSL

-164 SCLAFGQTV
+164 SVLAFGQTV
-173 GGLHLTRHRLLRG
+173 GGLHLTRQRLLCG
-186 SLILGAGVAAM
+186 TLILGAGVVVM

-205 LIEPRPEWN
+205 LIEPQPKWN
-214 SVLVVLSVLI
+214 ALLVALSVLI
-224 AFVASGVALWLAFH
+224 AFAASGLALWLAFH
-238 LRKGEHHLL
+238 LRQGDHHLM

-271 ATFSHHSMMQSQGL
+271 AEFSHSSMMQPHGV
-285 SNPGLA
+285 SNAGLA

-303 ITLLCSML
+303 ITLLSSML
-311 DAQMRA
+311 DAQLRA
-317 TRLAAR
+317 TRLATR
-323 LRFANKELLQLAL
+323 LNRANQELRQLAM
-336 HDNLTALP
+336 HDNLTTLP

-351 QLDRV
+351 QLDLA
-356 IKKAM
+356 IKQAM
-361 LNDFRFAVIYMDLDG
+361 INEHRFAVIYMDLDG

-387 VGDRLLLAVAERLRS
+387 VGDRLLVAVAERLRS
-402 QLSETMLL
+402 QLSNTMLL
-410 ARLGGDEFVL
+410 VRLGGDEFVL
-420 MVKRCDISPARQ
+420 MAECDISAACQ
-432 LAQRLVKVI
+432 LAQKLVKVI
-441 GKPFEFDRYVLHVSL
+441 SSPFELDRYVLHVSL

-479 AMYHTKNSGR
+479 AMYHTKHSGR

-494 FERAM
+494 FEPAM

-507 ELTNDLWEA
+507 ELANDLWEA
-516 LERQQMRLFYQPKFR
+516 IEREQMRLFYQPKFC

-568 IVALGNWVIEEAC
+568 IIALGNWVIGEAC

-588 NQGHTEWTVSVNLSA
+588 NQGHSDWTVSVNLSA

-608 RDLLATL
+608 RDLLTILTQTL
-615 TRTLTRYQ
+615 ARYQ
-623 LPGCALMLE
+623 LPGSALMLE
-632 ITEAIAMRDPV
+632 ITEAIAMRDPA

-658 IAIDNFGIGYANLLH
+658 VAIDNFGIGYANLLH

-690 SLRPGSEDATV
+690 CLRPGSEDATV

-747 PADRVEVFSLAA
+747 PADRVEVLNFPSL
-759 RQHPMPAASG
+759 RQPVASLSG

>member
-1 MFLNQS
+1 
-7 DKITIYRP
+7 
-15 AWLAGNKMQII
+15 
-26 KRLRLR
+26 
-32 ARLAGS
+32 
-38 KKGINTGINH
+38 
-48 FHPLGVF
+48 
-55 LNDLSDCTQHQLS
+55 
-68 AGGEELPMLPVTWD
+68 MLPVTWD
-82 GVLVSI
+82 SVLICV
-88 SLIVAFIA
+88 SLIVVFIA

-117 WLLAGGSAMGIGI
+117 WLLVGGIAMGIGV

-144 VTMRY
+144 MMMRY
-149 DIRLTSLSL
+149 DTRLTILSL

-164 SCLAFGQTV
+164 SVLAFGQTV
-173 GGLHLTRHRLLRG
+173 GGLHLTRQRLLRG
-186 SLILGAGVAAM
+186 TLILGAGVVVM

-205 LIEPRPEWN
+205 LIEPQPEWN
-214 SVLVVLSVLI
+214 ALLVALSVLI
-224 AFVASGVALWLAFH
+224 AFAASGLALWLAFH
-238 LRKGEHHLL
+238 LRQGDHHLM

-271 ATFSHHSMMQSQGL
+271 AEFSHSSMMQPHGV
-285 SNPGLA
+285 SNAGLA

-303 ITLLCSML
+303 VTLLSSML
-311 DAQMRA
+311 DAQLRAARLA
-317 TRLAAR
+317 TRLNRANQE
-323 LRFANKELLQLAL
+323 LRQLAM
-336 HDNLTALP
+336 HDNLTTLP

-351 QLDRV
+351 QLDLA
-356 IKKAM
+356 IKQAM
-361 LNDFRFAVIYMDLDG
+361 LNEHHFAVIYMDLDG

-387 VGDRLLLAVAERLRS
+387 VGDRLLVAVAERLCS
-402 QLSETMLL
+402 QLSNTMLL
-410 ARLGGDEFVL
+410 VRLGGDEFVL
-420 MVKRCDISPARQ
+420 MAECDISAARQ
-432 LAQRLVKVI
+432 LAQKLVKVI
-441 GKPFEFDRYVLHVSL
+441 SSPFELDRYVLHVSL

-479 AMYHTKNSGR
+479 AMYHTKHSGR

-494 FERAM
+494 FEPAM

-507 ELTNDLWEA
+507 ELANDLWEA
-516 LERQQMRLFYQPKFR
+516 IEREQMRLFYQPKFC

-568 IVALGNWVIEEAC
+568 IIALGNWVIGEAC
-581 RQLRIWH
+581 RQLRLWH
-588 NQGHTEWTVSVNLSA
+588 NQGHSDWTVSVNLSA

-608 RDLLATL
+608 RDLLTILTQTL
-615 TRTLTRYQ
+615 ARNQ
-623 LPGCALMLE
+623 LPGSALMLE
-632 ITEAIAMRDPV
+632 ITEAIAMRDPA

-658 IAIDNFGIGYANLLH
+658 VAIDNFGIGYANLLH

-690 SLRPGSEDATV
+690 CLRPGSEDATV

-747 PADRVEVFSLAA
+747 PADRVEALSFPSL
-759 RQHPMPAASG
+759 RQPVASMSG

>member
-1 MFLNQS
+1 
-7 DKITIYRP
+7 
-15 AWLAGNKMQII
+15 
-26 KRLRLR
+26 
-32 ARLAGS
+32 
-38 KKGINTGINH
+38 
-48 FHPLGVF
+48 
-55 LNDLSDCTQHQLS
+55 
-68 AGGEELPMLPVTWD
+68 MLPVTWD
-82 GVLVSI
+82 SVLICV
-88 SLIVAFIA
+88 SLIVVFIA

-117 WLLAGGSAMGIGI
+117 WLLVGGIAMGIGV

-144 VTMRY
+144 MMMRY
-149 DIRLTSLSL
+149 DTRLTILSL

-164 SCLAFGQTV
+164 SVLAFGQTV
-173 GGLHLTRHRLLRG
+173 GGLHLTRQRLLRG
-186 SLILGAGVAAM
+186 TLILGAGVVVM

-205 LIEPRPEWN
+205 LIEPQPEWN
-214 SVLVVLSVLI
+214 ALLVVLSVLI
-224 AFVASGVALWLAFH
+224 AFAASGLALWLAFH
-238 LRKGEHHLL
+238 LRQGDHHLM

-271 ATFSHHSMMQSQGL
+271 AEFSHSSMMQPHGV
-285 SNPGLA
+285 SNAGLA

-303 ITLLCSML
+303 ITLLSSML
-311 DAQMRA
+311 DAQLRAARLA
-317 TRLAAR
+317 TRLNRANQE
-323 LRFANKELLQLAL
+323 LRQLAM
-336 HDNLTALP
+336 HDNLTTLP

-351 QLDRV
+351 QLDLA
-356 IKKAM
+356 IKQAM
-361 LNDFRFAVIYMDLDG
+361 LNEHRFAVIYMDLDG

-387 VGDRLLLAVAERLRS
+387 VGDRLLVAVAERLCS
-402 QLSETMLL
+402 QLSNTMLL
-410 ARLGGDEFVL
+410 VRLGGDEFVL
-420 MVKRCDISPARQ
+420 MAECDISAARQ
-432 LAQRLVKVI
+432 LAQKLVKVI
-441 GKPFEFDRYVLHVSL
+441 SSPFELDRYVLHVSL

-479 AMYHTKNSGR
+479 AMYHTKHSGR

-494 FERAM
+494 FEPAM

-507 ELTNDLWEA
+507 ELANDLWEA
-516 LERQQMRLFYQPKFR
+516 IEREQMRLFYQPKFC

-568 IVALGNWVIEEAC
+568 IIALGNWVIGEAC
-581 RQLRIWH
+581 RQLRLWH
-588 NQGHTEWTVSVNLSA
+588 NQGHSDWTVSVNLSA

-608 RDLLATL
+608 RDLLTILTQTL
-615 TRTLTRYQ
+615 ARNQ
-623 LPGCALMLE
+623 LPGSALMLE
-632 ITEAIAMRDPV
+632 ITEAIAMRDPA

-658 IAIDNFGIGYANLLH
+658 VAIDNFGIGYANLLH

-690 SLRPGSEDATV
+690 CLRPGSEDATV

-747 PADRVEVFSLAA
+747 PADRVEALSFPSL
-759 RQHPMPAASG
+759 RQPVASLSG

>member
-1 MFLNQS
+1 
-7 DKITIYRP
+7 
-15 AWLAGNKMQII
+15 
-26 KRLRLR
+26 
-32 ARLAGS
+32 
-38 KKGINTGINH
+38 
-48 FHPLGVF
+48 
-55 LNDLSDCTQHQLS
+55 
-68 AGGEELPMLPVTWD
+68 MLPVTWD
-82 GVLVSI
+82 SVLICV

-117 WLLAGGSAMGIGI
+117 WLLVGGIAMGIGV

-144 VTMRY
+144 MMMRY
-149 DIRLTSLSL
+149 DTRLTILSL

-164 SCLAFGQTV
+164 SVLAFGQTV
-173 GGLHLTRHRLLRG
+173 GGLHLTRQRLLRG
-186 SLILGAGVAAM
+186 TLILGAGVVVM

-205 LIEPRPEWN
+205 LIEPQPEWN
-214 SVLVVLSVLI
+214 ALLVALSVLI
-224 AFVASGVALWLAFH
+224 AFAASGLALWLAFH
-238 LRKGEHHLL
+238 LRQGDHHLM

-271 ATFSHHSMMQSQGL
+271 AEFSHSSMMQPHGV
-285 SNPGLA
+285 SNAGLA

-303 ITLLCSML
+303 VTLLSSML
-311 DAQMRA
+311 DAQLRAARLA
-317 TRLAAR
+317 TRLNRANQE
-323 LRFANKELLQLAL
+323 LRQLAM
-336 HDNLTALP
+336 HDNLTTLP

-351 QLDRV
+351 QLDLA
-356 IKKAM
+356 IKQAM
-361 LNDFRFAVIYMDLDG
+361 LNEHRFAVIYMDLDG

-387 VGDRLLLAVAERLRS
+387 VGDRLLVAVAERLCS
-402 QLSETMLL
+402 QLSNTMLL
-410 ARLGGDEFVL
+410 VRLGGDEFVL
-420 MVKRCDISPARQ
+420 MAECDISAARQ
-432 LAQRLVKVI
+432 LAQKLVKVI
-441 GKPFEFDRYVLHVSL
+441 SSPFELDRYVLHVSL

-479 AMYHTKNSGR
+479 AMYHTKHSGR

-494 FERAM
+494 FEPAM

-507 ELTNDLWEA
+507 ELANDLWEA
-516 LERQQMRLFYQPKFR
+516 IEREQMRLFYQPKFC

-568 IVALGNWVIEEAC
+568 IIALGNWVIGEAC

-588 NQGHTEWTVSVNLSA
+588 SQGHSDWTVSVNLSA

-608 RDLLATL
+608 RDLLTILTQTL
-615 TRTLTRYQ
+615 ARYQ
-623 LPGCALMLE
+623 LPGSALMLE
-632 ITEAIAMRDPV
+632 ITEAIAMRDPA

-658 IAIDNFGIGYANLLH
+658 VAIDNFGIGYANLLH

-690 SLRPGSEDATV
+690 CLRPGSEDATV

-747 PADRVEVFSLAA
+747 PADRVEALSFPSL
-759 RQHPMPAASG
+759 RQPVASLSG

>member
-1 MFLNQS
+1 
-7 DKITIYRP
+7 
-15 AWLAGNKMQII
+15 
-26 KRLRLR
+26 
-32 ARLAGS
+32 
-38 KKGINTGINH
+38 
-48 FHPLGVF
+48 
-55 LNDLSDCTQHQLS
+55 
-68 AGGEELPMLPVTWD
+68 MLPVTWD
-82 GVLVSI
+82 SVLICV
-88 SLIVAFIA
+88 SLIVVFIA

-117 WLLAGGSAMGIGI
+117 WLLVGGIAMGIGV

-144 VTMRY
+144 MMMRY
-149 DIRLTSLSL
+149 DTRLTILSL

-164 SCLAFGQTV
+164 SVLAFGQTV
-173 GGLHLTRHRLLRG
+173 GGLHLTRQRLLRG
-186 SLILGAGVAAM
+186 TLILGAGVVVM

-205 LIEPRPEWN
+205 LIEPQPEWN
-214 SVLVVLSVLI
+214 ALLVALSVLI
-224 AFVASGVALWLAFH
+224 AFAASGLALWLAFH
-238 LRKGEHHLL
+238 LRQGDHHLM

-260 IAGMHY
+260 IAIAGMHY

-271 ATFSHHSMMQSQGL
+271 AEFSHSSMMQPHGV
-285 SNPGLA
+285 SNAGLA

-303 ITLLCSML
+303 ITLLSSML
-311 DAQMRA
+311 DAQLRAARLA
-317 TRLAAR
+317 TRLNRANQE
-323 LRFANKELLQLAL
+323 LRQLAM
-336 HDNLTALP
+336 HDNLTTLP

-351 QLDRV
+351 QLDLA
-356 IKKAM
+356 IKQAM
-361 LNDFRFAVIYMDLDG
+361 LNEHRFAVIYMDLDG

-387 VGDRLLLAVAERLRS
+387 VGDRLLVAVAERLCS
-402 QLSETMLL
+402 QLSNTMLL
-410 ARLGGDEFVL
+410 VRLGGDEFVL
-420 MVKRCDISPARQ
+420 MAECDISAARQ
-432 LAQRLVKVI
+432 LAQKLVKVI
-441 GKPFEFDRYVLHVSL
+441 SSPFELDRYVLHVSL

-479 AMYHTKNSGR
+479 AMYHTKHSGR

-494 FERAM
+494 FEPAM

-507 ELTNDLWEA
+507 ELANDLWEA
-516 LERQQMRLFYQPKFR
+516 IEREQMRLFYQPKFC

-568 IVALGNWVIEEAC
+568 IIALGNWVIGEAC

-588 NQGHTEWTVSVNLSA
+588 SQGHSDWTVSVNLSA

-608 RDLLATL
+608 RDLLTILTQTL
-615 TRTLTRYQ
+615 ARNQ
-623 LPGCALMLE
+623 LPGSALMLE
-632 ITEAIAMRDPV
+632 ITEAIAMRDPA

-658 IAIDNFGIGYANLLH
+658 VAIDNFGIGYANLLH

-690 SLRPGSEDATV
+690 CLRPGSEDATV

-747 PADRVEVFSLAA
+747 PADRVEALSFPSL
-759 RQHPMPAASG
+759 RQPVASLSG

>member
-1 MFLNQS
+1 
-7 DKITIYRP
+7 
-15 AWLAGNKMQII
+15 
-26 KRLRLR
+26 
-32 ARLAGS
+32 
-38 KKGINTGINH
+38 
-48 FHPLGVF
+48 
-55 LNDLSDCTQHQLS
+55 
-68 AGGEELPMLPVTWD
+68 MLPVTWD
-82 GVLVSI
+82 SVLICV
-88 SLIVAFIA
+88 SLIVVFIA

-107 AVSRGWSARF
+107 AVTRGWSARF
-117 WLLAGGSAMGIGI
+117 WLLVGGIAMGIGV
-130 WAMHFIGMLAMMMP
+130 WAMHFIGMLAMMLPMM
-144 VTMRY
+144 MRY
-149 DIRLTSLSL
+149 DTRLTILSL

-164 SCLAFGQTV
+164 SVLAFGQTV
-173 GGLHLTRHRLLRG
+173 GGLHLTRQRLLRG
-186 SLILGAGVAAM
+186 TLILGAGVAIM

-205 LIEPRPEWN
+205 LIEPQPEWN
-214 SVLVVLSVLI
+214 ALLVALSVLI
-224 AFVASGVALWLAFH
+224 AFAASGLALWLAFH
-238 LRKGEHHLL
+238 LRQGDHHLM

-271 ATFSHHSMMQSQGL
+271 AEFSHSSMMQPHGV
-285 SNPGLA
+285 SNAGLA

-303 ITLLCSML
+303 ITLLSSML
-311 DAQMRA
+311 DAQLRAARLA
-317 TRLAAR
+317 TRLNRANQE
-323 LRFANKELLQLAL
+323 LRQLAM
-336 HDNLTALP
+336 HDNLTTLP

-351 QLDRV
+351 QLDLA
-356 IKKAM
+356 IKQAM
-361 LNDFRFAVIYMDLDG
+361 LNEHRFAVIYMDLDG

-387 VGDRLLLAVAERLRS
+387 VGDRLLVAVAERLRS
-402 QLSETMLL
+402 QLSNTMLL
-410 ARLGGDEFVL
+410 VRLGGDEFVL
-420 MVKRCDISPARQ
+420 MAECDISAARQ
-432 LAQRLVKVI
+432 LAQKLVKVI
-441 GKPFEFDRYVLHVSL
+441 SSPFELDRYVLHVSL

-479 AMYHTKNSGR
+479 AMYHTKHSGR

-494 FERAM
+494 FEPAM

-507 ELTNDLWEA
+507 ELANDLWEA
-516 LERQQMRLFYQPKFR
+516 IEREQMRLFYQPKFC
-531 SGGTRLMGF
+531 SGGTWLMGF

-568 IVALGNWVIEEAC
+568 IIALGNWVIGEAC

-588 NQGHTEWTVSVNLSA
+588 NQGHSDWTVSVNLSA

-608 RDLLATL
+608 RDLLTILTQTL
-615 TRTLTRYQ
+615 ARYQ
-623 LPGCALMLE
+623 LPGSALMLE
-632 ITEAIAMRDPV
+632 ITEAIAMRDPA

-658 IAIDNFGIGYANLLH
+658 VAIDNFGIGYANLLH

-690 SLRPGSEDATV
+690 CLRPGSEDATV

-747 PADRVEVFSLAA
+747 PADRVEALSFPSL
-759 RQHPMPAASG
+759 RQPVASLPG

>member
-1 MFLNQS
+1 
-7 DKITIYRP
+7 
-15 AWLAGNKMQII
+15 
-26 KRLRLR
+26 
-32 ARLAGS
+32 
-38 KKGINTGINH
+38 
-48 FHPLGVF
+48 
-55 LNDLSDCTQHQLS
+55 
-68 AGGEELPMLPVTWD
+68 MLPVTWD
-82 GVLVSI
+82 SVLICV

-117 WLLAGGSAMGIGI
+117 WLLVGGIAMGICV
-130 WAMHFIGMLAMMMP
+130 WSMHFIGMLAMMLPMI
-144 VTMRY
+144 MRY
-149 DIRLTSLSL
+149 DTRLTILSL

-164 SCLAFGQTV
+164 SVLAFGQTV
-173 GGLHLTRHRLLRG
+173 GGLHLTRQRLLRG
-186 SLILGAGVAAM
+186 TLILGAGVVVM

-205 LIEPRPEWN
+205 LIEPQPEWN
-214 SVLVVLSVLI
+214 ALLVALSVLI
-224 AFVASGVALWLAFH
+224 AFAASGLALWLAFH
-238 LRKGEHHLL
+238 LRQGDHHLM

-271 ATFSHHSMMQSQGL
+271 AEFSHSSMMQPHGV
-285 SNPGLA
+285 SNAGLA

-303 ITLLCSML
+303 ITLLSSML
-311 DAQMRA
+311 DAQLRAARLA
-317 TRLAAR
+317 TRLNRANQE
-323 LRFANKELLQLAL
+323 LRQLAM
-336 HDNLTALP
+336 HDNLTTLP

-351 QLDRV
+351 QLDLA
-356 IKKAM
+356 IKQAM
-361 LNDFRFAVIYMDLDG
+361 LNEHRFAVIYMDLDG

-387 VGDRLLLAVAERLRS
+387 VGDRLLVAVAERLCS
-402 QLSETMLL
+402 QLSNTMLL
-410 ARLGGDEFVL
+410 VRLGGDEFVL
-420 MVKRCDISPARQ
+420 MAECDISAARQ
-432 LAQRLVKVI
+432 LAQKLVKVI
-441 GKPFEFDRYVLHVSL
+441 SSPFELDRYVLHVSL

-479 AMYHTKNSGR
+479 AMYHTKHSGR

-494 FERAM
+494 FEPAM

-507 ELTNDLWEA
+507 ELANDLWEA
-516 LERQQMRLFYQPKFR
+516 IEREQMRLFYQPKFC

-568 IVALGNWVIEEAC
+568 IIALGNWVIGEAC

-588 NQGHTEWTVSVNLSA
+588 SQGHSDWTVSVNLSA

-608 RDLLATL
+608 RDLLTILTQTL
-615 TRTLTRYQ
+615 ARYQ
-623 LPGCALMLE
+623 LPGSALMLE
-632 ITEAIAMRDPV
+632 ITEAIAMRDPA

-658 IAIDNFGIGYANLLH
+658 VAIDNFGIGYANLLH

-690 SLRPGSEDATV
+690 CLRPGSEDATV

-747 PADRVEVFSLAA
+747 PADRVEALSFPSL
-759 RQHPMPAASG
+759 RQPVASLSG

>member
-1 MFLNQS
+1 
-7 DKITIYRP
+7 
-15 AWLAGNKMQII
+15 
-26 KRLRLR
+26 
-32 ARLAGS
+32 
-38 KKGINTGINH
+38 
-48 FHPLGVF
+48 
-55 LNDLSDCTQHQLS
+55 
-68 AGGEELPMLPVTWD
+68 MLPVTWD
-82 GVLVSI
+82 SVLICV

-117 WLLAGGSAMGIGI
+117 WLLVGGIAMGIGV
-130 WAMHFIGMLAMMMP
+130 WAMHFIGMLAMMLPMM
-144 VTMRY
+144 MRY
-149 DIRLTSLSL
+149 DTRLTILSL

-164 SCLAFGQTV
+164 SVLAFGQTV
-173 GGLHLTRHRLLRG
+173 GGLHLTRQRLLRG
-186 SLILGAGVAAM
+186 TLILGAGVVVM

-205 LIEPRPEWN
+205 LIEPQPEWN
-214 SVLVVLSVLI
+214 ALLVALSVLI
-224 AFVASGVALWLAFH
+224 AFAASGLALWLAFH
-238 LRKGEHHLL
+238 LRQGDHHLM

-271 ATFSHHSMMQSQGL
+271 AEFSHSSMMQPHGV
-285 SNPGLA
+285 SNAGLA

-303 ITLLCSML
+303 VTLLSSML
-311 DAQMRA
+311 DAQLRAARLA
-317 TRLAAR
+317 TRLNRANQE
-323 LRFANKELLQLAL
+323 LRQLAM
-336 HDNLTALP
+336 HDNLTTLP

-351 QLDRV
+351 QLDLA
-356 IKKAM
+356 IKQAM
-361 LNDFRFAVIYMDLDG
+361 LNEHRFAVIYMDLDG

-387 VGDRLLLAVAERLRS
+387 VGDRLLVAVAERLCS
-402 QLSETMLL
+402 QLSNTMLL
-410 ARLGGDEFVL
+410 VRLGGDEFVL
-420 MVKRCDISPARQ
+420 MAECDISAARQ
-432 LAQRLVKVI
+432 LAQKLVKVI
-441 GKPFEFDRYVLHVSL
+441 SSPFELDRYVLHVSL

-479 AMYHTKNSGR
+479 AMYHTKHSGR

-494 FERAM
+494 FEPAM

-507 ELTNDLWEA
+507 ELANDLWEA
-516 LERQQMRLFYQPKFR
+516 IEREQMRLFYQPKFC

-568 IVALGNWVIEEAC
+568 IIALGNWVIGEAC

-588 NQGHTEWTVSVNLSA
+588 SQGHSDWTVSVNLSA

-608 RDLLATL
+608 RDLLTILTQTL
-615 TRTLTRYQ
+615 ARNQ
-623 LPGCALMLE
+623 LPGSALMLE
-632 ITEAIAMRDPV
+632 ITEAIAMRDPA

-658 IAIDNFGIGYANLLH
+658 VAIDNFGIGYANLLH

-690 SLRPGSEDATV
+690 CLRPGSEDATV

-725 QQHLLT
+725 QHLLT

-747 PADRVEVFSLAA
+747 PADRVEALSFPSL
-759 RQHPMPAASG
+759 RQPVASMSG

>member
-1 MFLNQS
+1 
-7 DKITIYRP
+7 
-15 AWLAGNKMQII
+15 
-26 KRLRLR
+26 
-32 ARLAGS
+32 
-38 KKGINTGINH
+38 
-48 FHPLGVF
+48 
-55 LNDLSDCTQHQLS
+55 
-68 AGGEELPMLPVTWD
+68 MLPVTWD
-82 GVLVSI
+82 SVLICV
-88 SLIVAFIA
+88 SLIVVFIA

-117 WLLAGGSAMGIGI
+117 WLLVGGIAMGIGV

-144 VTMRY
+144 MMMRY
-149 DIRLTSLSL
+149 DTRLTILSL

-164 SCLAFGQTV
+164 SVLAFGQTV
-173 GGLHLTRHRLLRG
+173 GGLHLTRQRLLRG
-186 SLILGAGVAAM
+186 TLILGAGVVVM

-205 LIEPRPEWN
+205 LIEPQPEWN
-214 SVLVVLSVLI
+214 ALLVALSVLI
-224 AFVASGVALWLAFH
+224 AFAASGLALWLAFH
-238 LRKGEHHLL
+238 LRQGDHHLM

-271 ATFSHHSMMQSQGL
+271 AEFSHRSMMQPHGV
-285 SNPGLA
+285 SNAGLA

-303 ITLLCSML
+303 ITLLSSML
-311 DAQMRA
+311 DAQLRAARLA
-317 TRLAAR
+317 TRLNRANQE
-323 LRFANKELLQLAL
+323 LRQLAM
-336 HDNLTALP
+336 HDNLTTLP

-351 QLDRV
+351 QLDLA
-356 IKKAM
+356 IKQAM
-361 LNDFRFAVIYMDLDG
+361 LNEHRFAVIYMDLDG

-387 VGDRLLLAVAERLRS
+387 VGDRLLVAVAERLCS
-402 QLSETMLL
+402 QLSNTMLL
-410 ARLGGDEFVL
+410 VRLGGDEFVL
-420 MVKRCDISPARQ
+420 MAECDISAARQ
-432 LAQRLVKVI
+432 LAQKLVKVI
-441 GKPFEFDRYVLHVSL
+441 SSPFELDRYVLHVSL

-479 AMYHTKNSGR
+479 AMYHTKHSGR

-494 FERAM
+494 FEPAM

-507 ELTNDLWEA
+507 ELANDLWEA
-516 LERQQMRLFYQPKFR
+516 IEREQMRLFYQPKFC

-568 IVALGNWVIEEAC
+568 IIALGNWVIGEAC

-588 NQGHTEWTVSVNLSA
+588 SQGHSDWTVSVNLSA

-608 RDLLATL
+608 RDLLTILTQTL
-615 TRTLTRYQ
+615 ARNQ
-623 LPGCALMLE
+623 LPDSALMLE
-632 ITEAIAMRDPV
+632 ITEAIAMRDPA

-658 IAIDNFGIGYANLLH
+658 VAIDNFGIGYANLLH

-690 SLRPGSEDATV
+690 CLRPGSEDATV

-747 PADRVEVFSLAA
+747 PADRVEALSFPSL
-759 RQHPMPAASG
+759 RQPVASLSG

>member
-1 MFLNQS
+1 
-7 DKITIYRP
+7 
-15 AWLAGNKMQII
+15 
-26 KRLRLR
+26 
-32 ARLAGS
+32 
-38 KKGINTGINH
+38 
-48 FHPLGVF
+48 
-55 LNDLSDCTQHQLS
+55 
-68 AGGEELPMLPVTWD
+68 MLPVTWD
-82 GVLVSI
+82 SVLICV
-88 SLIVAFIA
+88 SLIVVFIA

-107 AVSRGWSARF
+107 AVSRGWIARF
-117 WLLAGGSAMGIGI
+117 WLLVGGIAMGIGV

-144 VTMRY
+144 MMMRY
-149 DIRLTSLSL
+149 DTRLTILSL

-164 SCLAFGQTV
+164 SVLAFGQTV
-173 GGLHLTRHRLLRG
+173 GGLHLTRQRLLSG
-186 SLILGAGVAAM
+186 TLILGAGVVVM

-205 LIEPRPEWN
+205 LIEPQPEWN
-214 SVLVVLSVLI
+214 ALLVALSVLI
-224 AFVASGVALWLAFH
+224 AFAASGLALWLAFH
-238 LRKGEHHLL
+238 LRQGDHHLM

-271 ATFSHHSMMQSQGL
+271 AEFSHSSMMQPHGV
-285 SNPGLA
+285 SNAGLA

-303 ITLLCSML
+303 VTLLSSML
-311 DAQMRA
+311 DAQLRAARLA
-317 TRLAAR
+317 TRLNRANQE
-323 LRFANKELLQLAL
+323 LRQLAM
-336 HDNLTALP
+336 HDNLTTLP

-351 QLDRV
+351 QLDLA
-356 IKKAM
+356 IKQAM
-361 LNDFRFAVIYMDLDG
+361 LNEHRFAVIYMDLDG

-387 VGDRLLLAVAERLRS
+387 VGDRLLVAVAERLCS
-402 QLSETMLL
+402 QLSNTMLL
-410 ARLGGDEFVL
+410 VRLGGDEFVL
-420 MVKRCDISPARQ
+420 MAECDISAARQ
-432 LAQRLVKVI
+432 LAQKLVKVI
-441 GKPFEFDRYVLHVSL
+441 SSPFELDRYVLHVSL

-479 AMYHTKNSGR
+479 AMYHTKHSGR

-494 FERAM
+494 FEPAM

-507 ELTNDLWEA
+507 ELANDLWEA
-516 LERQQMRLFYQPKFR
+516 IEREQMRLFYQPKFC

-568 IVALGNWVIEEAC
+568 IIALGNWVIGEAC

-588 NQGHTEWTVSVNLSA
+588 SQGHSDWTVSVNLSA

-608 RDLLATL
+608 RDLLTILTQTL
-615 TRTLTRYQ
+615 ARNQ
-623 LPGCALMLE
+623 LPGSALMLE
-632 ITEAIAMRDPV
+632 ITEAIAMRDPA

-658 IAIDNFGIGYANLLH
+658 VAIDNFGIGYANLLH

-690 SLRPGSEDATV
+690 CLRPGSEDATV

-747 PADRVEVFSLAA
+747 PADRVEALSFPSL
-759 RQHPMPAASG
+759 RQPVASLSG

>member
-1 MFLNQS
+1 
-7 DKITIYRP
+7 
-15 AWLAGNKMQII
+15 
-26 KRLRLR
+26 
-32 ARLAGS
+32 
-38 KKGINTGINH
+38 
-48 FHPLGVF
+48 
-55 LNDLSDCTQHQLS
+55 
-68 AGGEELPMLPVTWD
+68 MLPVTWD
-82 GVLVSI
+82 SVLICV

-117 WLLAGGSAMGIGI
+117 WLLVGGIAMGIGV

-144 VTMRY
+144 MMMRY
-149 DIRLTSLSL
+149 DTRLTILSL

-164 SCLAFGQTV
+164 SVLAFGQTV
-173 GGLHLTRHRLLRG
+173 GGLHLTRQRLLRG
-186 SLILGAGVAAM
+186 TLILGAGVVVM

-205 LIEPRPEWN
+205 LIEPQPEWN
-214 SVLVVLSVLI
+214 ALLVALSVLI
-224 AFVASGVALWLAFH
+224 AFAASGLALWLAFH
-238 LRKGEHHLL
+238 LRQGDHHLM

-271 ATFSHHSMMQSQGL
+271 AEFSHSSMMQPHGV
-285 SNPGLA
+285 SNAGLA

-303 ITLLCSML
+303 VTLLSSML
-311 DAQMRA
+311 DAQLRAARLA
-317 TRLAAR
+317 TRLNRANQE
-323 LRFANKELLQLAL
+323 LRQLAM
-336 HDNLTALP
+336 HDNLTTLP

-351 QLDRV
+351 QLDLA
-356 IKKAM
+356 IKQAM
-361 LNDFRFAVIYMDLDG
+361 LNEHRFAVIYMDLDG

-387 VGDRLLLAVAERLRS
+387 VGDRLLVAVAERLCN
-402 QLSETMLL
+402 QLSNTMLL
-410 ARLGGDEFVL
+410 VRLGGDEFVL
-420 MVKRCDISPARQ
+420 MAECDISAARQ
-432 LAQRLVKVI
+432 LAQKLVKVI
-441 GKPFEFDRYVLHVSL
+441 SSPFELDRYVLHVSL

-479 AMYHTKNSGR
+479 AMYHTKHSGR

-494 FERAM
+494 FEPAM

-507 ELTNDLWEA
+507 ELANDLWEA
-516 LERQQMRLFYQPKFR
+516 IEREQMRLFYQPKFC

-568 IVALGNWVIEEAC
+568 IIALGNWVIGEAC

-588 NQGHTEWTVSVNLSA
+588 SQGHSDWTVSVNLSA

-608 RDLLATL
+608 RDLLTILTQTL
-615 TRTLTRYQ
+615 ARYQ
-623 LPGCALMLE
+623 LPGSALMLE
-632 ITEAIAMRDPV
+632 ITEAIAMRDPA

-658 IAIDNFGIGYANLLH
+658 VAIDNFGIGYANLLH

-690 SLRPGSEDATV
+690 CLRPGSEDATV

-747 PADRVEVFSLAA
+747 PADRVEALSFPSL
-759 RQHPMPAASG
+759 RQPVASLSG

>member
-1 MFLNQS
+1 
-7 DKITIYRP
+7 
-15 AWLAGNKMQII
+15 
-26 KRLRLR
+26 
-32 ARLAGS
+32 
-38 KKGINTGINH
+38 
-48 FHPLGVF
+48 
-55 LNDLSDCTQHQLS
+55 
-68 AGGEELPMLPVTWD
+68 MLPVTWD
-82 GVLVSI
+82 SVLICV

-117 WLLAGGSAMGIGI
+117 WLLVGGIAMGIGV
-130 WAMHFIGMLAMMMP
+130 WAMHFIGMLAMMLPMM
-144 VTMRY
+144 MRY
-149 DIRLTSLSL
+149 DTRLTILSL

-164 SCLAFGQTV
+164 SVLAFGQTV
-173 GGLHLTRHRLLRG
+173 GGLHLTRQRLLRG
-186 SLILGAGVAAM
+186 TLILGAGVVVM

-205 LIEPRPEWN
+205 LIEPQPEWN
-214 SVLVVLSVLI
+214 ALLVALSVLI
-224 AFVASGVALWLAFH
+224 AFAASGLALWLAFH
-238 LRKGEHHLL
+238 LRQGDHHLM

-271 ATFSHHSMMQSQGL
+271 AEFSHSSMMQPHGV
-285 SNPGLA
+285 SNAGLA

-303 ITLLCSML
+303 ITLLSSML
-311 DAQMRA
+311 DAQLRAARLA
-317 TRLAAR
+317 TRLNRANQE
-323 LRFANKELLQLAL
+323 LRQLAM
-336 HDNLTALP
+336 HDNLTTLP

-351 QLDRV
+351 QLDLA
-356 IKKAM
+356 IKQAM
-361 LNDFRFAVIYMDLDG
+361 LNEHRFAVIYMDLDG

-387 VGDRLLLAVAERLRS
+387 VGDRLLVAVAERLRR
-402 QLSETMLL
+402 QLSNTMLL
-410 ARLGGDEFVL
+410 VRLGGDEFVL
-420 MVKRCDISPARQ
+420 MAECDISAARQ
-432 LAQRLVKVI
+432 LAQKLVKVI
-441 GKPFEFDRYVLHVSL
+441 SSPFELDRYVLHVSL

-479 AMYHTKNSGR
+479 AMYHTKHSGR

-494 FERAM
+494 FEPAM

-507 ELTNDLWEA
+507 ELANDLWEA
-516 LERQQMRLFYQPKFR
+516 IEREQMRLFYQPKFC

-568 IVALGNWVIEEAC
+568 IIALGNWVIGEAC
-581 RQLRIWH
+581 RQLRLWH
-588 NQGHTEWTVSVNLSA
+588 SQGHSDWTVSVNLSA

-608 RDLLATL
+608 RDLLTILTQTL
-615 TRTLTRYQ
+615 ARYQ
-623 LPGCALMLE
+623 LPGSALMLE
-632 ITEAIAMRDPV
+632 ITEAIAMRDPA

-658 IAIDNFGIGYANLLH
+658 VAIDNFGIGYANLLH

-690 SLRPGSEDATV
+690 CLRPGSEDATV

-747 PADRVEVFSLAA
+747 PADRVEALSFPSL
-759 RQHPMPAASG
+759 RQPVASLSG

>member
-1 MFLNQS
+1 
-7 DKITIYRP
+7 
-15 AWLAGNKMQII
+15 
-26 KRLRLR
+26 
-32 ARLAGS
+32 
-38 KKGINTGINH
+38 
-48 FHPLGVF
+48 
-55 LNDLSDCTQHQLS
+55 
-68 AGGEELPMLPVTWD
+68 MLPVTWD
-82 GVLVSI
+82 SVLICV
-88 SLIVAFIA
+88 SLIVVFIA

-117 WLLAGGSAMGIGI
+117 WLLVGGIAMGIGV

-144 VTMRY
+144 MMMRY
-149 DIRLTSLSL
+149 DTRLTILSL

-164 SCLAFGQTV
+164 SVLAFGQTV
-173 GGLHLTRHRLLRG
+173 GGLHLTRQRLLRG
-186 SLILGAGVAAM
+186 TLILGAGVVVM

-205 LIEPRPEWN
+205 LIEPQPEWN
-214 SVLVVLSVLI
+214 ALLVALSVLI
-224 AFVASGVALWLAFH
+224 AFAASGLALWLAFH
-238 LRKGEHHLL
+238 LRQGDHHLM

-271 ATFSHHSMMQSQGL
+271 AEFSHSSMMQPHGV
-285 SNPGLA
+285 SNAGLA

-303 ITLLCSML
+303 VTLLSSML
-311 DAQMRA
+311 DAQLRAARLA
-317 TRLAAR
+317 TRLNRANQE
-323 LRFANKELLQLAL
+323 LRQLAM
-336 HDNLTALP
+336 HDNLTTLP

-351 QLDRV
+351 QLDLA
-356 IKKAM
+356 IKQAM
-361 LNDFRFAVIYMDLDG
+361 LNEHHFAVIYMDLDG

-387 VGDRLLLAVAERLRS
+387 VGDRLLVAVAERLCS
-402 QLSETMLL
+402 QLSNTMLL
-410 ARLGGDEFVL
+410 VRLGGDEFVL
-420 MVKRCDISPARQ
+420 MAECDISAARQ
-432 LAQRLVKVI
+432 LAQKLVKVI
-441 GKPFEFDRYVLHVSL
+441 SSPFELDRYVLHVSL

-479 AMYHTKNSGR
+479 AMYHTKHSGR

-494 FERAM
+494 FEPAM

-507 ELTNDLWEA
+507 ELANDLWEA
-516 LERQQMRLFYQPKFR
+516 IEREQMRLFYQPKFC
-531 SGGTRLMGF
+531 SGGTRLIGF

-568 IVALGNWVIEEAC
+568 IIALGNWVIGEAC

-588 NQGHTEWTVSVNLSA
+588 SQGHSDWTVSVNLSA

-608 RDLLATL
+608 RDLLTILTQTL
-615 TRTLTRYQ
+615 ARYQ
-623 LPGCALMLE
+623 LPGSALMLE
-632 ITEAIAMRDPV
+632 ITEAIAMRDPA

-658 IAIDNFGIGYANLLH
+658 VAIDNFGIGYANLLH

-690 SLRPGSEDATV
+690 CLRPGSEDATV

-747 PADRVEVFSLAA
+747 PADRVEALSFPSL
-759 RQHPMPAASG
+759 RQPVASLSG

>member
-1 MFLNQS
+1 
-7 DKITIYRP
+7 
-15 AWLAGNKMQII
+15 
-26 KRLRLR
+26 
-32 ARLAGS
+32 
-38 KKGINTGINH
+38 
-48 FHPLGVF
+48 
-55 LNDLSDCTQHQLS
+55 
-68 AGGEELPMLPVTWD
+68 MLPVTWD
-82 GVLVSI
+82 SVLICV
-88 SLIVAFIA
+88 SLIVVFIA

-107 AVSRGWSARF
+107 AVTRGWSARF
-117 WLLAGGSAMGIGI
+117 WLLVGGIAMGIGV
-130 WAMHFIGMLAMMMP
+130 WAMHFIGMLAMMLPMM
-144 VTMRY
+144 MRY
-149 DIRLTSLSL
+149 DTRLTILSL

-164 SCLAFGQTV
+164 SVLAFGQTV
-173 GGLHLTRHRLLRG
+173 GGLHLTRQRLLRG
-186 SLILGAGVAAM
+186 TLILGAGVAVM

-205 LIEPRPEWN
+205 LIEPQPEWN
-214 SVLVVLSVLI
+214 ALLVALSVLI
-224 AFVASGVALWLAFH
+224 AFAASGLALWLAFH
-238 LRKGEHHLL
+238 LRQGDHHLM

-271 ATFSHHSMMQSQGL
+271 AEFSHSSMMQPHGV
-285 SNPGLA
+285 SNAGLA

-303 ITLLCSML
+303 ITLLSSML
-311 DAQMRA
+311 DAQLRAARLA
-317 TRLAAR
+317 TRLNRANQE
-323 LRFANKELLQLAL
+323 LRQLAM
-336 HDNLTALP
+336 HDNLTTLP

-351 QLDRV
+351 QLDLA
-356 IKKAM
+356 IKQAM
-361 LNDFRFAVIYMDLDG
+361 INEHRFAVIYMDLDG

-387 VGDRLLLAVAERLRS
+387 VGDRLLVAVAERLRS
-402 QLSETMLL
+402 QLSNTMLL
-410 ARLGGDEFVL
+410 VRLGGDEFVL
-420 MVKRCDISPARQ
+420 MAECDISAARQ
-432 LAQRLVKVI
+432 LAQKLVKVI
-441 GKPFEFDRYVLHVSL
+441 SSPFELDRYVLHVSL

-479 AMYHTKNSGR
+479 AMYHTKHSGR

-494 FERAM
+494 FEPAM

-507 ELTNDLWEA
+507 ELANDLWEA
-516 LERQQMRLFYQPKFR
+516 IEREQMRLFYQPKFC

-568 IVALGNWVIEEAC
+568 IIALGNWVIGEAC

-588 NQGHTEWTVSVNLSA
+588 NQGHSDWTVSVNLSA

-608 RDLLATL
+608 RDLLTILTQTL
-615 TRTLTRYQ
+615 ERYQ
-623 LPGCALMLE
+623 LSGSALMLE
-632 ITEAIAMRDPV
+632 ITEAIAMRDPA

-658 IAIDNFGIGYANLLH
+658 VAIDNFGIGYANLLH

-690 SLRPGSEDATV
+690 CLRPGSEDATV

-747 PADRVEVFSLAA
+747 PADRVEALSFPSL
-759 RQHPMPAASG
+759 RQPVVSLPG

>member
-1 MFLNQS
+1 
-7 DKITIYRP
+7 
-15 AWLAGNKMQII
+15 
-26 KRLRLR
+26 
-32 ARLAGS
+32 
-38 KKGINTGINH
+38 
-48 FHPLGVF
+48 
-55 LNDLSDCTQHQLS
+55 
-68 AGGEELPMLPVTWD
+68 MLPVTWD
-82 GVLVSI
+82 SVLICV
-88 SLIVAFIA
+88 SLIVVFIA

-107 AVSRGWSARF
+107 AVTRGWSARF
-117 WLLAGGSAMGIGI
+117 WLLVGGIAMGIGV
-130 WAMHFIGMLAMMMP
+130 WAMHFIGMLAMMLPMM
-144 VTMRY
+144 MRY
-149 DIRLTSLSL
+149 DTRLTILSL

-164 SCLAFGQTV
+164 SVLAFGQTV
-173 GGLHLTRHRLLRG
+173 GGLHLTRQRLLRG
-186 SLILGAGVAAM
+186 TLILGAGVAIM

-205 LIEPRPEWN
+205 LIEPQPEWN
-214 SVLVVLSVLI
+214 ALLVALSVLI
-224 AFVASGVALWLAFH
+224 AFAASGLALWLAFH
-238 LRKGEHHLL
+238 LRQGDHHLM

-271 ATFSHHSMMQSQGL
+271 AEFSHSSMMQPHGV
-285 SNPGLA
+285 SNAGLA

-303 ITLLCSML
+303 ITLLSSML
-311 DAQMRA
+311 DAQLRAARLA
-317 TRLAAR
+317 TRLNRANQE
-323 LRFANKELLQLAL
+323 LRQLAM
-336 HDNLTALP
+336 HDNLTTLP

-351 QLDRV
+351 QLDLA
-356 IKKAM
+356 IKQAM
-361 LNDFRFAVIYMDLDG
+361 LNEHRFAVIYMDLDG

-387 VGDRLLLAVAERLRS
+387 VGDRLLVAVAERLRS
-402 QLSETMLL
+402 QLSNTMLL
-410 ARLGGDEFVL
+410 VRLGGDEFVL
-420 MVKRCDISPARQ
+420 MAECDISAARQ
-432 LAQRLVKVI
+432 LAQKLVKVI
-441 GKPFEFDRYVLHVSL
+441 SSPFELDRYVLHVSL

-479 AMYHTKNSGR
+479 AMYHTKHSGR

-494 FERAM
+494 FEPAM

-507 ELTNDLWEA
+507 ELANDLWEA
-516 LERQQMRLFYQPKFR
+516 IEREQMRLFYQPKFC

-568 IVALGNWVIEEAC
+568 IIALGNWVIGEAC

-588 NQGHTEWTVSVNLSA
+588 NQGHSDWTVSVNLSA

-608 RDLLATL
+608 RDLLTILTQTL
-615 TRTLTRYQ
+615 ARYQ
-623 LPGCALMLE
+623 LPGSALMLE
-632 ITEAIAMRDPV
+632 ITEAIAMRDPA

-658 IAIDNFGIGYANLLH
+658 VAIDNFGIGYANLLH

-690 SLRPGSEDATV
+690 CLRPGSEDATV

-747 PADRVEVFSLAA
+747 PADRVEALSFPSL
-759 RQHPMPAASG
+759 RQPVASLSG

>member
-1 MFLNQS
+1 
-7 DKITIYRP
+7 
-15 AWLAGNKMQII
+15 
-26 KRLRLR
+26 
-32 ARLAGS
+32 
-38 KKGINTGINH
+38 
-48 FHPLGVF
+48 
-55 LNDLSDCTQHQLS
+55 
-68 AGGEELPMLPVTWD
+68 MLPVTWD
-82 GVLVSI
+82 SVLICV
-88 SLIVAFIA
+88 SLIVVFIA

-117 WLLAGGSAMGIGI
+117 WLLVGGIAMGIGV
-130 WAMHFIGMLAMMMP
+130 WAMHFIGMLAMMLPMM
-144 VTMRY
+144 MRY
-149 DIRLTSLSL
+149 DTRLTILSL

-164 SCLAFGQTV
+164 SVLAFGQTV
-173 GGLHLTRHRLLRG
+173 GGLHLTRQRLLRG
-186 SLILGAGVAAM
+186 TLILGAGVVVM

-205 LIEPRPEWN
+205 LIEPQPEWN
-214 SVLVVLSVLI
+214 ALLVALSVLI
-224 AFVASGVALWLAFH
+224 AFAASGLALWLAFH
-238 LRKGEHHLL
+238 LRQGDHHLM

-271 ATFSHHSMMQSQGL
+271 AEFSHSSMMQPHGV
-285 SNPGLA
+285 SNTGLA
-291 VWVTLITLTILG
+291 VWVMLITLTILG
-303 ITLLCSML
+303 ITLLSSML
-311 DAQMRA
+311 DAQLRAARLA
-317 TRLAAR
+317 TRLNRANQE
-323 LRFANKELLQLAL
+323 LRQLAM
-336 HDNLTALP
+336 HDNLTTLP

-351 QLDRV
+351 QLDLA
-356 IKKAM
+356 IKQAM
-361 LNDFRFAVIYMDLDG
+361 LNEHRFAVIYMDLDG

-387 VGDRLLLAVAERLRS
+387 VGDRLLVAVAERLCS
-402 QLSETMLL
+402 QLSNTMLL
-410 ARLGGDEFVL
+410 VRLGGDEFVL
-420 MVKRCDISPARQ
+420 MAECDISAARQ
-432 LAQRLVKVI
+432 LAQKLVKVI
-441 GKPFEFDRYVLHVSL
+441 SSPFELDRYVLHVSL

-479 AMYHTKNSGR
+479 AMYHTKHSGR

-494 FERAM
+494 FEPAM

-507 ELTNDLWEA
+507 ELANDLWEA
-516 LERQQMRLFYQPKFR
+516 IEREQMRLFYQPKFC

-568 IVALGNWVIEEAC
+568 IIALGNWVIGEAC

-588 NQGHTEWTVSVNLSA
+588 SQGHSDWTVSVNLSA

-608 RDLLATL
+608 RDLLTILTQTL
-615 TRTLTRYQ
+615 ARNQ
-623 LPGCALMLE
+623 LPGSALMLE
-632 ITEAIAMRDPV
+632 ITEAIAMRDPA

-658 IAIDNFGIGYANLLH
+658 VAIDNFGIGYANLLH

-690 SLRPGSEDATV
+690 CLRPGSEDATV

-747 PADRVEVFSLAA
+747 PADRVEALSFPSL
-759 RQHPMPAASG
+759 RQPVASLSG

>member
-1 MFLNQS
+1 
-7 DKITIYRP
+7 
-15 AWLAGNKMQII
+15 
-26 KRLRLR
+26 
-32 ARLAGS
+32 
-38 KKGINTGINH
+38 
-48 FHPLGVF
+48 
-55 LNDLSDCTQHQLS
+55 
-68 AGGEELPMLPVTWD
+68 MLPVTWD
-82 GVLVSI
+82 SVLICV
-88 SLIVAFIA
+88 SLIVVFIA

-117 WLLAGGSAMGIGI
+117 WLLVGGIAMGIGV
-130 WAMHFIGMLAMMMP
+130 WAMHFIGMLAMMLPMI
-144 VTMRY
+144 MRY
-149 DIRLTSLSL
+149 DTRLTILSL

-164 SCLAFGQTV
+164 SVLAFGQTV
-173 GGLHLTRHRLLRG
+173 GGLHLTRQRLLRG
-186 SLILGAGVAAM
+186 TLILGAGVVVM

-205 LIEPRPEWN
+205 LIEPQPEWN
-214 SVLVVLSVLI
+214 ALLVALSVLI
-224 AFVASGVALWLAFH
+224 AFAASGLALWLAFH
-238 LRKGEHHLL
+238 LRQGDHHLM

-271 ATFSHHSMMQSQGL
+271 AEFSHSSMMQPHGV
-285 SNPGLA
+285 SNAGLA

-303 ITLLCSML
+303 ITLLSSML
-311 DAQMRA
+311 DAQLRAARLA
-317 TRLAAR
+317 TRLNRANQE
-323 LRFANKELLQLAL
+323 LRQLAM
-336 HDNLTALP
+336 HDNLTTLP

-351 QLDRV
+351 QLDLA
-356 IKKAM
+356 IKQAM
-361 LNDFRFAVIYMDLDG
+361 LNEHRFAVIYMDLDG

-387 VGDRLLLAVAERLRS
+387 VGDRLLVAVAERLCS
-402 QLSETMLL
+402 QLSNTMLL
-410 ARLGGDEFVL
+410 VRLGGDEFVL
-420 MVKRCDISPARQ
+420 MAECDISAARQ
-432 LAQRLVKVI
+432 LAQKLVKVI
-441 GKPFEFDRYVLHVSL
+441 SSPFELDRYVLHVSL

-479 AMYHTKNSGR
+479 AMYHTKHSGR

-494 FERAM
+494 FEPAM

-507 ELTNDLWEA
+507 ELANDLWEA
-516 LERQQMRLFYQPKFR
+516 IEREQMRLFYQPKFC

-568 IVALGNWVIEEAC
+568 IIALGNWVIGEAC
-581 RQLRIWH
+581 RQLRLWH
-588 NQGHTEWTVSVNLSA
+588 NQGHSDWTVSVNLSA

-608 RDLLATL
+608 RDLLTILTQTL
-615 TRTLTRYQ
+615 ARNQ
-623 LPGCALMLE
+623 LPGSALMLE
-632 ITEAIAMRDPV
+632 ITEAIAMRDPA

-658 IAIDNFGIGYANLLH
+658 VAIDNFGIGYANLLH

-690 SLRPGSEDATV
+690 CLRPGSEDATV

-747 PADRVEVFSLAA
+747 PADRVEALSFPSL
-759 RQHPMPAASG
+759 RQPVASLSG

>member
-1 MFLNQS
+1 
-7 DKITIYRP
+7 
-15 AWLAGNKMQII
+15 
-26 KRLRLR
+26 
-32 ARLAGS
+32 
-38 KKGINTGINH
+38 
-48 FHPLGVF
+48 
-55 LNDLSDCTQHQLS
+55 
-68 AGGEELPMLPVTWD
+68 MLPVTWD
-82 GVLVSI
+82 SVLICV
-88 SLIVAFIA
+88 SLIVVFIA

-117 WLLAGGSAMGIGI
+117 WLLVGGIAMGIGV

-144 VTMRY
+144 MMMRY
-149 DIRLTSLSL
+149 DTRLTILSL

-164 SCLAFGQTV
+164 SVLAFGQTV
-173 GGLHLTRHRLLRG
+173 GGLHLTRQRLLRG
-186 SLILGAGVAAM
+186 TLILGAGVVVM

-205 LIEPRPEWN
+205 LIEPQPEWN
-214 SVLVVLSVLI
+214 ALLVALSVLI
-224 AFVASGVALWLAFH
+224 AFAASGLALWLAFH
-238 LRKGEHHLL
+238 LRQGDHHLM

-271 ATFSHHSMMQSQGL
+271 AEFSHSSMMQPHGV
-285 SNPGLA
+285 SNAGLA

-303 ITLLCSML
+303 ITLLSSML
-311 DAQMRA
+311 DAQLRAARLA
-317 TRLAAR
+317 TRLNRANQE
-323 LRFANKELLQLAL
+323 LRQLAM
-336 HDNLTALP
+336 HDNLTTLP

-351 QLDRV
+351 QLDLA
-356 IKKAM
+356 IKQAM
-361 LNDFRFAVIYMDLDG
+361 LNEHRFAVIYMDLDG

-387 VGDRLLLAVAERLRS
+387 VGDRLLVAVAERLRS
-402 QLSETMLL
+402 QLSNTMLL
-410 ARLGGDEFVL
+410 VRLGGDEFVL
-420 MVKRCDISPARQ
+420 MAECDISAARQ
-432 LAQRLVKVI
+432 LAQKLVKVI
-441 GKPFEFDRYVLHVSL
+441 SSPFELDRYVLHVSL

-479 AMYHTKNSGR
+479 AMYHTKHSGR

-494 FERAM
+494 FEPAM

-507 ELTNDLWEA
+507 ELANDLWEA
-516 LERQQMRLFYQPKFR
+516 IEREQMRLFYQPKFC

-568 IVALGNWVIEEAC
+568 IIALGNWVIGEAC
-581 RQLRIWH
+581 RQLRLWH
-588 NQGHTEWTVSVNLSA
+588 NQGHSDWTVSVNLSA

-608 RDLLATL
+608 RDLLTILTQTL
-615 TRTLTRYQ
+615 ARYQ
-623 LPGCALMLE
+623 LPGSALMLE
-632 ITEAIAMRDPV
+632 ITEAIAMRDPA

-658 IAIDNFGIGYANLLH
+658 VAIDNFGIGYANLLH

-690 SLRPGSEDATV
+690 CLRPGSEDATV

-747 PADRVEVFSLAA
+747 PADRVEALSFPSL
-759 RQHPMPAASG
+759 RQPVASLSG

>member
-1 MFLNQS
+1 
-7 DKITIYRP
+7 
-15 AWLAGNKMQII
+15 
-26 KRLRLR
+26 
-32 ARLAGS
+32 
-38 KKGINTGINH
+38 
-48 FHPLGVF
+48 
-55 LNDLSDCTQHQLS
+55 
-68 AGGEELPMLPVTWD
+68 MLPVTWD
-82 GVLVSI
+82 SVLICVS
-88 SLIVAFIA
+88 LLVAFIA

-107 AVSRGWSARF
+107 AVSRGWRARF
-117 WLLAGGSAMGIGI
+117 WLLVGGTTMGIGV

-144 VTMRY
+144 MTMRY
-149 DIRLTSLSL
+149 DIRLTILSL
-158 LVAILA
+158 LVAILT
-164 SCLAFGQTV
+164 SMLAFGQTV
-173 GGLHLTRHRLLRG
+173 GGLHLTRQRLLRG
-186 SLILGAGVAAM
+186 SLILGSGVVVM
-197 HYLGMYAL
+197 HYLGMCAL
-205 LIEPRPEWN
+205 LVEPRPEWN
-214 SVLVVLSVLI
+214 GLLVALSVLI

-238 LRKGEHHLL
+238 LRKGDHHLL

-271 ATFSHHSMMQSQGL
+271 ATFSDDSTMQAHGL

-291 VWVTLITLTILG
+291 VWVTLITLSILG

-317 TRLAAR
+317 ARLATRLR
-323 LRFANKELLQLAL
+323 QANKELRQLAL

-351 QLDRV
+351 QLDQA

-361 LNDFRFAVIYMDLDG
+361 LNGHRIAVIYMDLDG

-387 VGDRLLLAVAERLRS
+387 VGDRLLMAVAERLRS

-420 MVKRCDISPARQ
+420 MVKGCDISVACQ
-432 LAQRLVKVI
+432 LAQRLVNVI
-441 GKPFEFDRYVLHVSL
+441 GAPFEFDRYVLHVSL

-471 ELLFNADA
+471 ELMFNADA
-479 AMYHTKNSGR
+479 AMYHTKHSGR

-494 FERAM
+494 FELAM

-516 LERQQMRLFYQPKFR
+516 LDRQQMRLFYQPKFR

-555 PELFLPRAEKTGQ
+555 PEMFLPRAEKTGQ

-581 RQLRIWH
+581 RQLSIWH
-588 NQGHTEWTVSVNLSA
+588 NQGHSEWTVSVNLSA

-608 RDLLATL
+608 RDLLFIL
-615 TRTLTRYQ
+615 TQTLTRYQ

-632 ITEAIAMRDPV
+632 VTEAIAMRDPA

-690 SLRPGSEDATV
+690 CLRPGSEDATV

-747 PADRVEVFSLAA
+747 PADRVEVFGLMA
-759 RQHPMPAASG
+759 RQPPMASASG